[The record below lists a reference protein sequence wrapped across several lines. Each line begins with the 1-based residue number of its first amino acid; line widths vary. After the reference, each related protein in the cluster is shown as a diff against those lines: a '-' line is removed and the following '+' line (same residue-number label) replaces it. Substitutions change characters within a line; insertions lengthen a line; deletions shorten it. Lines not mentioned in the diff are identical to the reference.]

1 VTRTGFILIRL
12 QKLGALA
19 LKKKKKKRAL
29 FENTQPPDSAQKKHH
44 AKAVVVD
51 FIVVIVIIMRAA
63 SSLSASCSYSSKMK
77 SSAFAPQQR
86 FFPATKK
93 TTRSEE
99 ITSSRILFVGARR
112 KDGRRT
118 NASSSR
124 EKRLAFSPGA
134 ATRALNK
141 NAAAFGNNNVVLF
154 SSYEEEEEDSE
165 DEETK
170 REKMEAIQYAMQSF
184 DVSSD
189 ENFLPSSPP
198 SLGGGGG
205 DGGEEDQALK
215 TNVMEFVGAVR
226 GGSNKNGAR
235 RNGGKKND
243 EGAGVVG
250 RRGRGR
256 YGNDVTREQRRQRGQ
271 KPNNGALVAREK
283 KMSNREVKKSR
294 KVRAVFMGSMDDEDE
309 DDGKKDDMNDE
320 SFETRFE
327 LKEGT
332 SDVVKTSV
340 SSEKTNGEKINV
352 PRIEQRDV
360 NSNREAV
367 LLPFLNENR
376 MLSEDDDE
384 SSRITASNLTK
395 CNDAIRRCTSFEE
408 VLPLVKEMRQFGITP
423 VESTYVAVM
432 IACKNAGTP
441 ERAIEVYDACR
452 MSGIEVSKRTMLL
465 TIECAVKAKK
475 LQPAMRVKEDIE
487 ERGWTLSPK
496 IFDQLLKLTIDVDMP
511 GEDRKGR
518 SPKAR
523 LVRACVLFEEMT
535 SKSNLEPS
543 PVAFNALLV
552 GAARAKEP
560 QLVAQ
565 TFDEMTSR
573 GVAPSRETCEI
584 ALKALAEG
592 GELAKSLNVFAVMRQ
607 RGLAPRKSTY
617 TALILSCAKA
627 KEPKCDEA
635 FEIFY
640 RLREEGS
647 VEPNRAMFAAL
658 IDCAIRAGKES
669 YAFDAFDAM
678 KEANIPPTMATYNRL
693 IHACGQKGT
702 ANGLRDAVRLYEYVL
717 AQNAADLR
725 PDAYTYGSL
734 IAACAKVRD
743 ATKALTLLDEMLEKS
758 DEVYPT
764 TVVFNSCIT
773 ACGQAGRW
781 EDARKV
787 FEKLKVE
794 IENRGGTGSSD
805 LYIGRE
811 TYGAMLDAAL
821 GPGGAEAAVAAVALE
836 LGKDKKGGS
845 SSGMKT
851 SLLDSERVEL
861 AIELFKS
868 DEARRVCMYDDI
880 DEALWKNG
888 GDYDASKYTRTE
900 TIVATLAMLKAVRY
914 CENSSSKGGGKTFA
928 NLPDEICIN
937 CGNAARRSLAVES
950 VARAAGVNCDTE
962 ERGSS
967 LYVTL
972 PKSSLKSLLKV
983 RN

>member
-1 VTRTGFILIRL
+1 MRVPLSDGRRRFGE
-12 QKLGALA
+12 
-19 LKKKKKKRAL
+19 KKKK
-29 FENTQPPDSAQKKHH
+29 TQ
-44 AKAVVVD
+44 
-51 FIVVIVIIMRAA
+51 RCA
-63 SSLSASCSYSSKMK
+63 S
-77 SSAFAPQQR
+77 R
-86 FFPATKK
+86 
-93 TTRSEE
+93 
-99 ITSSRILFVGARR
+99 
-112 KDGRRT
+112 
-118 NASSSR
+118 NASSGGSSR
-124 EKRLAFSPGA
+124 SPF
-134 ATRALNK
+134 
-141 NAAAFGNNNVVLF
+141 FGNVF
-154 SSYEEEEEDSE
+154 ASSSFDDDDDSE
-165 DEETK
+165 DGEVLK
-170 REKMEAIQYAMQSF
+170 RERLEAVQFAMQSF
-184 DVSSD
+184 DVSD
-189 ENFLPSSPP
+189 ETFNA
-198 SLGGGGG
+198 GVKVAE
-205 DGGEEDQALK
+205 EEDDRDDALK
-215 TNVMEFVGAVR
+215 TNVAEFVGAVR
-226 GGSNKNGAR
+226 GGSSSSSGRGGGGGRRKSKDERGSGAGNNKNAAR
-235 RNGGKKND
+235 EERQK
-243 EGAGVVG
+243 
-250 RRGRGR
+250 R
-256 YGNDVTREQRRQRGQ
+256 QRRP
-271 KPNNGALVAREK
+271 KSSNIANVARET

-294 KVRAVFMGSMDDEDE
+294 KVRAVFMGSMDDDDDNNEREEENED
-309 DDGKKDDMNDE
+309 GG
-320 SFETRFE
+320 SFGGTRFE

-332 SDVVKTSV
+332 SEVLKTSSV
-340 SSEKTNGEKINV
+340 SDDKTTNGEIIDV
-352 PRIEQRDV
+352 PRIEQRD
-360 NSNREAV
+360 NNNDKEAV
-367 LLPFLNENR
+367 LLTFLNENR

-423 VESTYVAVM
+423 VELTYAAVM
-432 IACKNAGTP
+432 IACRNAGTP

-452 MSGIEVSKRTMLL
+452 TSGIEVSKRTMLL
-465 TIECAVKAKK
+465 TMECAVKAKK

-487 ERGWTLSPK
+487 EQGWTLSPK
-496 IFDQLLKLTIDVDMP
+496 VFDQLLKLTIDVDMP

-535 SKSNLEPS
+535 SKSNVEPS

-565 TFDEMTSR
+565 TFDEMTSQ
-573 GVAPSRETCEI
+573 GVSPSRETCEI

-607 RGLAPRKSTY
+607 KGLAPRKSTY

-743 ATKALTLLDEMLEKS
+743 ATKALSLLDEMLEKS

-794 IENRGGTGSSD
+794 IENRGGLGSSD

-821 GPGGAEAAVAAVALE
+821 GPGGAEAAVSAVALE

-851 SLLDSERVEL
+851 SFIDSDRVEL
-861 AIELFKS
+861 AIELFQS
-868 DEARRVCMYDDI
+868 EEARRVCQYDDI
-880 DEALWKNG
+880 DEALWKND

-914 CENSSSKGGGKTFA
+914 CESSSSKGNRTFA
-928 NLPDEICIN
+928 DLPNEICIN

-950 VARAAGVNCDTE
+950 VARAAGVKCDTE
-962 ERGSS
+962 EQGSA

-972 PKSSLKSLLKV
+972 PKSSLKSFMKV

>member
-1 VTRTGFILIRL
+1 MRVPLSDGRRRFGE
-12 QKLGALA
+12 
-19 LKKKKKKRAL
+19 KKKK
-29 FENTQPPDSAQKKHH
+29 TQ
-44 AKAVVVD
+44 
-51 FIVVIVIIMRAA
+51 RCA
-63 SSLSASCSYSSKMK
+63 S
-77 SSAFAPQQR
+77 R
-86 FFPATKK
+86 
-93 TTRSEE
+93 
-99 ITSSRILFVGARR
+99 
-112 KDGRRT
+112 
-118 NASSSR
+118 NASSGGSSR
-124 EKRLAFSPGA
+124 SPF
-134 ATRALNK
+134 
-141 NAAAFGNNNVVLF
+141 FGNVF
-154 SSYEEEEEDSE
+154 ASSSFDDDDDSE
-165 DEETK
+165 DEEVLK
-170 REKMEAIQYAMQSF
+170 RERLEAVQFAMQSF
-184 DVSSD
+184 DVSD
-189 ENFLPSSPP
+189 ETFNA
-198 SLGGGGG
+198 GVKVAE
-205 DGGEEDQALK
+205 EEDDRDDALK
-215 TNVMEFVGAVR
+215 TNVAEFVGAVR
-226 GGSNKNGAR
+226 GGSSSSSGRGGGGGRRKSKDERGSGAGNNKNAAR
-235 RNGGKKND
+235 EERQK
-243 EGAGVVG
+243 
-250 RRGRGR
+250 R
-256 YGNDVTREQRRQRGQ
+256 QRRP
-271 KPNNGALVAREK
+271 KSSNIANVARK
-283 KMSNREVKKSR
+283 TKMSNREVKKSR
-294 KVRAVFMGSMDDEDE
+294 KVRAVFMGSMDDDDDNNEREEENED
-309 DDGKKDDMNDE
+309 GG
-320 SFETRFE
+320 SFGGTRFE

-332 SDVVKTSV
+332 SEVLKTSSV
-340 SSEKTNGEKINV
+340 SDDKTTNGEIIDV
-352 PRIEQRDV
+352 PRIEQRD
-360 NSNREAV
+360 NNNDKEAV
-367 LLPFLNENR
+367 LLTFLNENR

-432 IACKNAGTP
+432 IACRNAGTP

-452 MSGIEVSKRTMLL
+452 TSGIEVSKRTMLL
-465 TIECAVKAKK
+465 TMECAVKAKK

-487 ERGWTLSPK
+487 EQGWTLSPK
-496 IFDQLLKLTIDVDMP
+496 VFDQLLKLTIDVDMP

-535 SKSNLEPS
+535 SKSNVEPS

-565 TFDEMTSR
+565 TFDEMTSQ
-573 GVAPSRETCEI
+573 GVSPSRETCEI

-743 ATKALTLLDEMLEKS
+743 ATKALSLLDEMLEKS

-794 IENRGGTGSSD
+794 IENRGGLGSSD

-821 GPGGAEAAVAAVALE
+821 GPGGAEAAVSAVALE

-851 SLLDSERVEL
+851 SFIDSDRVEL
-861 AIELFKS
+861 AIELFQS
-868 DEARRVCMYDDI
+868 EEARRVCQYDDI
-880 DEALWKNG
+880 DEALWKND

-914 CENSSSKGGGKTFA
+914 CESSSSKGNRTFA
-928 NLPDEICIN
+928 DLPNEICIN

-950 VARAAGVNCDTE
+950 VARAAGVKCDTE
-962 ERGSS
+962 EQGSA

-972 PKSSLKSLLKV
+972 PKSSLKSFMKV

>member
-1 VTRTGFILIRL
+1 MRVPLSDGRRRFGE
-12 QKLGALA
+12 
-19 LKKKKKKRAL
+19 KKKK
-29 FENTQPPDSAQKKHH
+29 TQ
-44 AKAVVVD
+44 
-51 FIVVIVIIMRAA
+51 RCA
-63 SSLSASCSYSSKMK
+63 S
-77 SSAFAPQQR
+77 R
-86 FFPATKK
+86 
-93 TTRSEE
+93 
-99 ITSSRILFVGARR
+99 
-112 KDGRRT
+112 
-118 NASSSR
+118 NASSGGSSR
-124 EKRLAFSPGA
+124 SPF
-134 ATRALNK
+134 
-141 NAAAFGNNNVVLF
+141 FGNVF
-154 SSYEEEEEDSE
+154 ASSSFDDDDDSE
-165 DEETK
+165 DEEVLK
-170 REKMEAIQYAMQSF
+170 RERLEAVQFAMQSF
-184 DVSSD
+184 DVSD
-189 ENFLPSSPP
+189 ETFNA
-198 SLGGGGG
+198 GVKVAEE
-205 DGGEEDQALK
+205 EEDREDALK
-215 TNVMEFVGAVR
+215 TNVAEFVGAVR
-226 GGSNKNGAR
+226 GGSSSSSGRGGGGKRRKSKDERGSGAGNNKNAAR
-235 RNGGKKND
+235 EERQK
-243 EGAGVVG
+243 
-250 RRGRGR
+250 R
-256 YGNDVTREQRRQRGQ
+256 QRRS
-271 KPNNGALVAREK
+271 KSSNIANVARET

-294 KVRAVFMGSMDDEDE
+294 KVRAVFMGSMDDDE
-309 DDGKKDDMNDE
+309 DDNNEREENEDGG
-320 SFETRFE
+320 SFGGTRFE

-332 SDVVKTSV
+332 SEVLKTSSV
-340 SSEKTNGEKINV
+340 SDKTTNGEKIDV
-352 PRIEQRDV
+352 PRIEQQD
-360 NSNREAV
+360 NNNDKEAV
-367 LLPFLNENR
+367 LLTFLNENR

-432 IACKNAGTP
+432 IACRNAGTP

-452 MSGIEVSKRTMLL
+452 TSGIEVSKRTMLL
-465 TIECAVKAKK
+465 TMECAVKAKK

-487 ERGWTLSPK
+487 EQGWTLSPK
-496 IFDQLLKLTIDVDMP
+496 VFDQLLKLTIDVDMP

-535 SKSNLEPS
+535 SKSNVEPS

-565 TFDEMTSR
+565 TFDEMTSQ
-573 GVAPSRETCEI
+573 GVSPSRETCEI

-743 ATKALTLLDEMLEKS
+743 ATKALSLLDEMLEKS

-794 IENRGGTGSSD
+794 IENRGGLGSSD

-821 GPGGAEAAVAAVALE
+821 GPGGAEAAVSAVALE

-851 SLLDSERVEL
+851 SFIDSDRVEL
-861 AIELFKS
+861 AIELFQS
-868 DEARRVCMYDDI
+868 EEARRVCQYDDI
-880 DEALWKNG
+880 DEALWKND

-914 CENSSSKGGGKTFA
+914 CESSSSKGNRTFA
-928 NLPDEICIN
+928 DLPNEICIN

-950 VARAAGVNCDTE
+950 VARAAGVKCDTE
-962 ERGSS
+962 EQGSA

-972 PKSSLKSLLKV
+972 PKSSLKSFMKV

>member
-1 VTRTGFILIRL
+1 MRASSSLYASCSLTTMRVPLSDGRRRFGE
-12 QKLGALA
+12 
-19 LKKKKKKRAL
+19 KKKK
-29 FENTQPPDSAQKKHH
+29 TQ
-44 AKAVVVD
+44 
-51 FIVVIVIIMRAA
+51 RCA
-63 SSLSASCSYSSKMK
+63 S
-77 SSAFAPQQR
+77 R
-86 FFPATKK
+86 
-93 TTRSEE
+93 
-99 ITSSRILFVGARR
+99 
-112 KDGRRT
+112 
-118 NASSSR
+118 NASSGGSSR
-124 EKRLAFSPGA
+124 SPF
-134 ATRALNK
+134 
-141 NAAAFGNNNVVLF
+141 FGNVF
-154 SSYEEEEEDSE
+154 ASSSFDDDDDSE
-165 DEETK
+165 DEEVLK
-170 REKMEAIQYAMQSF
+170 RERLEAVQFAMQSF
-184 DVSSD
+184 DVSD
-189 ENFLPSSPP
+189 ETFNA
-198 SLGGGGG
+198 GVKVAEE
-205 DGGEEDQALK
+205 EEDREDALK
-215 TNVMEFVGAVR
+215 TNVAEFVGAVR
-226 GGSNKNGAR
+226 GGSSSSSGRGGGGGRRKSKDERGSGAGNNKNAAR
-235 RNGGKKND
+235 EERQK
-243 EGAGVVG
+243 
-250 RRGRGR
+250 R
-256 YGNDVTREQRRQRGQ
+256 QRRP
-271 KPNNGALVAREK
+271 KSSNIANVARET

-294 KVRAVFMGSMDDEDE
+294 KVRAVFMGSMDDDDDNNEREGENED
-309 DDGKKDDMNDE
+309 GG
-320 SFETRFE
+320 SFGGTRFE

-332 SDVVKTSV
+332 SEVLKTSSV
-340 SSEKTNGEKINV
+340 SDDKTTNGEIIDV
-352 PRIEQRDV
+352 PRIEQRD
-360 NSNREAV
+360 NNNDKEAV
-367 LLPFLNENR
+367 LLTFLNENR

-432 IACKNAGTP
+432 IACRNAGTP

-452 MSGIEVSKRTMLL
+452 TSGIEVSKRTMLL
-465 TIECAVKAKK
+465 TMECAVKAKK

-487 ERGWTLSPK
+487 EQGWTLSPK
-496 IFDQLLKLTIDVDMP
+496 VFDQLLKLTIDVDMP

-535 SKSNLEPS
+535 SKSNVEPS

-565 TFDEMTSR
+565 TFDEMTSQ
-573 GVAPSRETCEI
+573 GVSPSRETCEI

-607 RGLAPRKSTY
+607 KGLAPRKSTY

-743 ATKALTLLDEMLEKS
+743 ATKALSLLDEMLEKS

-794 IENRGGTGSSD
+794 IENRGGLGSSD

-821 GPGGAEAAVAAVALE
+821 GPGGAEAAVSAVALE

-851 SLLDSERVEL
+851 SFIDSDRVEL
-861 AIELFKS
+861 AIELFQS
-868 DEARRVCMYDDI
+868 EEARRVCQYDDI
-880 DEALWKNG
+880 DEALWKND

-914 CENSSSKGGGKTFA
+914 CESSSSKGNRTFA
-928 NLPDEICIN
+928 DLPNEICIN

-950 VARAAGVNCDTE
+950 VARAAGVKCDTE
-962 ERGSS
+962 EQGSA

-972 PKSSLKSLLKV
+972 PKSSLKSFMKV

>member
-1 VTRTGFILIRL
+1 MRASSSLYASCSLTTMRVPLSDGRRRFGE
-12 QKLGALA
+12 
-19 LKKKKKKRAL
+19 KKKK
-29 FENTQPPDSAQKKHH
+29 TQ
-44 AKAVVVD
+44 
-51 FIVVIVIIMRAA
+51 RCA
-63 SSLSASCSYSSKMK
+63 S
-77 SSAFAPQQR
+77 R
-86 FFPATKK
+86 
-93 TTRSEE
+93 
-99 ITSSRILFVGARR
+99 
-112 KDGRRT
+112 
-118 NASSSR
+118 NASSGGSSR
-124 EKRLAFSPGA
+124 SPF
-134 ATRALNK
+134 
-141 NAAAFGNNNVVLF
+141 FGNVF
-154 SSYEEEEEDSE
+154 ASSSFDDDDDSE
-165 DEETK
+165 DEEVLK
-170 REKMEAIQYAMQSF
+170 RERLEAVQFAMQSF
-184 DVSSD
+184 DVSD
-189 ENFLPSSPP
+189 ETFNA
-198 SLGGGGG
+198 GVKVAEE
-205 DGGEEDQALK
+205 EEDREDALK
-215 TNVMEFVGAVR
+215 TNVAEFVGAVR
-226 GGSNKNGAR
+226 GGSSSSSGRGGGGGRRKSKDERGSGAGNNKNAAR
-235 RNGGKKND
+235 EERQK
-243 EGAGVVG
+243 
-250 RRGRGR
+250 R
-256 YGNDVTREQRRQRGQ
+256 QRRP
-271 KPNNGALVAREK
+271 KSSNIANVARET

-294 KVRAVFMGSMDDEDE
+294 KVRAVFMGSMDDDDDNNEREGENED
-309 DDGKKDDMNDE
+309 GG
-320 SFETRFE
+320 SFGGTRFE

-332 SDVVKTSV
+332 SEVLKTSSV
-340 SSEKTNGEKINV
+340 SDDKTTNGEIIDV
-352 PRIEQRDV
+352 PRIEQRD
-360 NSNREAV
+360 NNNDKEAV
-367 LLPFLNENR
+367 LLTFLNENR

-423 VESTYVAVM
+423 VESTYAAVM
-432 IACKNAGTP
+432 IACRNAGTP

-452 MSGIEVSKRTMLL
+452 TSGIEVSKRTMLL
-465 TIECAVKAKK
+465 TMECAVKAKK

-487 ERGWTLSPK
+487 EQGWTLSPK
-496 IFDQLLKLTIDVDMP
+496 VFDQLLKLTIDVDMP

-535 SKSNLEPS
+535 SKSNVEPS

-565 TFDEMTSR
+565 TFDEMTSQ
-573 GVAPSRETCEI
+573 GVSPSRETCEI

-607 RGLAPRKSTY
+607 KGLAPRKSTY

-743 ATKALTLLDEMLEKS
+743 ATKALSLLDEMLEKS

-794 IENRGGTGSSD
+794 IENRGGLGSSD

-821 GPGGAEAAVAAVALE
+821 GPGGAEAAVSAVALE

-851 SLLDSERVEL
+851 SFIDSDRVEL
-861 AIELFKS
+861 AIELFQS
-868 DEARRVCMYDDI
+868 EEARRVCQYDDI
-880 DEALWKNG
+880 DEALWKND

-914 CENSSSKGGGKTFA
+914 CESSSSKGNRTFA
-928 NLPDEICIN
+928 DLPNEICIN

-950 VARAAGVNCDTE
+950 VARAAGVKCDTE
-962 ERGSS
+962 EQGSA

-972 PKSSLKSLLKV
+972 PKSSLKSFMKV

>member
-1 VTRTGFILIRL
+1 MRVPLSDGRRRFGE
-12 QKLGALA
+12 
-19 LKKKKKKRAL
+19 KKKK
-29 FENTQPPDSAQKKHH
+29 TQ
-44 AKAVVVD
+44 
-51 FIVVIVIIMRAA
+51 RCA
-63 SSLSASCSYSSKMK
+63 S
-77 SSAFAPQQR
+77 R
-86 FFPATKK
+86 
-93 TTRSEE
+93 
-99 ITSSRILFVGARR
+99 
-112 KDGRRT
+112 
-118 NASSSR
+118 NASSGVSSR
-124 EKRLAFSPGA
+124 SPF
-134 ATRALNK
+134 
-141 NAAAFGNNNVVLF
+141 FGNVF
-154 SSYEEEEEDSE
+154 ASSSFDDDDDSE
-165 DEETK
+165 DEEVLK
-170 REKMEAIQYAMQSF
+170 RERLEAVQFAMQSF
-184 DVSSD
+184 DVSD
-189 ENFLPSSPP
+189 ETFNA
-198 SLGGGGG
+198 GVKVAE
-205 DGGEEDQALK
+205 EEDDRDDALK
-215 TNVMEFVGAVR
+215 TNVAEFVGAVR
-226 GGSNKNGAR
+226 GGSSSSSGRGGGGGRGKSKDERGSGAGNNKNAAR
-235 RNGGKKND
+235 EERQK
-243 EGAGVVG
+243 
-250 RRGRGR
+250 R
-256 YGNDVTREQRRQRGQ
+256 QRRP
-271 KPNNGALVAREK
+271 KSSNIANVARET

-294 KVRAVFMGSMDDEDE
+294 KVRAVFMGSMDDDDDNNEREEENED
-309 DDGKKDDMNDE
+309 GG
-320 SFETRFE
+320 SFGGTRFE

-332 SDVVKTSV
+332 SEVLKTSSV
-340 SSEKTNGEKINV
+340 SDDKTTNGEIIDV
-352 PRIEQRDV
+352 PRIEQRD
-360 NSNREAV
+360 NNNDKEAV
-367 LLPFLNENR
+367 LLTFLNENR

-432 IACKNAGTP
+432 IACRNAGTP

-452 MSGIEVSKRTMLL
+452 TSGIEVSKRTMLL
-465 TIECAVKAKK
+465 TMECAVKAKK

-487 ERGWTLSPK
+487 EQGWTLSPK
-496 IFDQLLKLTIDVDMP
+496 VFDQLLKLTIDVDMP

-535 SKSNLEPS
+535 SKSNVEPS

-565 TFDEMTSR
+565 TFDEMTSQ
-573 GVAPSRETCEI
+573 GVSPSRETCEI

-743 ATKALTLLDEMLEKS
+743 ATKALSLLDEMLEKS

-794 IENRGGTGSSD
+794 IENRGGLGSSD

-821 GPGGAEAAVAAVALE
+821 GPGGAEAAVSAVALE

-851 SLLDSERVEL
+851 SFIDSDRVEL
-861 AIELFKS
+861 AIELFQS
-868 DEARRVCMYDDI
+868 EEARRVCQYDDI
-880 DEALWKNG
+880 DEALWKND

-914 CENSSSKGGGKTFA
+914 CESSSSKGNRTFA
-928 NLPDEICIN
+928 DLPNEICIN

-950 VARAAGVNCDTE
+950 VARAAGVKCDTE
-962 ERGSS
+962 EQGSA

-972 PKSSLKSLLKV
+972 PKSSLKSFMKV

>member
-1 VTRTGFILIRL
+1 MRVPLSDGRRRFGE
-12 QKLGALA
+12 
-19 LKKKKKKRAL
+19 KKKK
-29 FENTQPPDSAQKKHH
+29 TQ
-44 AKAVVVD
+44 
-51 FIVVIVIIMRAA
+51 RCA
-63 SSLSASCSYSSKMK
+63 S
-77 SSAFAPQQR
+77 R
-86 FFPATKK
+86 
-93 TTRSEE
+93 
-99 ITSSRILFVGARR
+99 
-112 KDGRRT
+112 
-118 NASSSR
+118 NASSGVSSR
-124 EKRLAFSPGA
+124 SPF
-134 ATRALNK
+134 
-141 NAAAFGNNNVVLF
+141 FGNVF
-154 SSYEEEEEDSE
+154 ASSSFDDDDDSE
-165 DEETK
+165 DEEVLK
-170 REKMEAIQYAMQSF
+170 RERLEAVQFAMQSF
-184 DVSSD
+184 DVSD
-189 ENFLPSSPP
+189 ETFNA
-198 SLGGGGG
+198 GVKVAE
-205 DGGEEDQALK
+205 EEDDRDDALK
-215 TNVMEFVGAVR
+215 TNVAEFVGAVR
-226 GGSNKNGAR
+226 GGSSSSSGRGGGGGRRKSKDERGSGAGNNKNAAR
-235 RNGGKKND
+235 EERQK
-243 EGAGVVG
+243 
-250 RRGRGR
+250 R
-256 YGNDVTREQRRQRGQ
+256 QRRP
-271 KPNNGALVAREK
+271 KSSNIANVARET

-294 KVRAVFMGSMDDEDE
+294 KVRAVFMGSMDDDDDNNEREEENED
-309 DDGKKDDMNDE
+309 GG
-320 SFETRFE
+320 SFGGTRFE

-332 SDVVKTSV
+332 SEVLKTSSV
-340 SSEKTNGEKINV
+340 SDDKTTNGEIIDV
-352 PRIEQRDV
+352 PRIEQRD
-360 NSNREAV
+360 NNNDKEAV
-367 LLPFLNENR
+367 LLTFLNENR

-432 IACKNAGTP
+432 IACRNAGTP

-452 MSGIEVSKRTMLL
+452 TSGIEVSKRTMLL
-465 TIECAVKAKK
+465 TMECAVKAKK

-487 ERGWTLSPK
+487 EQGWTLSPK
-496 IFDQLLKLTIDVDMP
+496 VFDQLLKLTIDVDMP

-535 SKSNLEPS
+535 SKSNVEPS

-565 TFDEMTSR
+565 TFDEMTSQ
-573 GVAPSRETCEI
+573 GVSPSRETCEI

-743 ATKALTLLDEMLEKS
+743 ATKALSLLDEMLEKS

-794 IENRGGTGSSD
+794 IENRGGLGSSD

-821 GPGGAEAAVAAVALE
+821 GPGGAEAAVSAVALE

-851 SLLDSERVEL
+851 SFIDSDRVEL
-861 AIELFKS
+861 AIELFQS
-868 DEARRVCMYDDI
+868 EEARRVCQYDDI
-880 DEALWKNG
+880 DEALWKND

-914 CENSSSKGGGKTFA
+914 CESSSSKGNRTFA
-928 NLPDEICIN
+928 DLPNEICIN

-950 VARAAGVNCDTE
+950 VARAAGVKCDTE
-962 ERGSS
+962 EQGSA

-972 PKSSLKSLLKV
+972 PKSSLKSFMKV

>member
-1 VTRTGFILIRL
+1 MRVPLSDGRRRFGE
-12 QKLGALA
+12 
-19 LKKKKKKRAL
+19 KKKK
-29 FENTQPPDSAQKKHH
+29 TQ
-44 AKAVVVD
+44 
-51 FIVVIVIIMRAA
+51 RCA
-63 SSLSASCSYSSKMK
+63 S
-77 SSAFAPQQR
+77 R
-86 FFPATKK
+86 
-93 TTRSEE
+93 
-99 ITSSRILFVGARR
+99 
-112 KDGRRT
+112 
-118 NASSSR
+118 NASSGGSSR
-124 EKRLAFSPGA
+124 SPF
-134 ATRALNK
+134 
-141 NAAAFGNNNVVLF
+141 FGNVF
-154 SSYEEEEEDSE
+154 ASSSFDDDDDSE
-165 DEETK
+165 DEEVLK
-170 REKMEAIQYAMQSF
+170 RERLEAVQFAMQSF
-184 DVSSD
+184 DVSD
-189 ENFLPSSPP
+189 ETFNA
-198 SLGGGGG
+198 GVKVAE
-205 DGGEEDQALK
+205 EEDDRDDALK
-215 TNVMEFVGAVR
+215 TNVAEFVGAVR
-226 GGSNKNGAR
+226 GGSSSSSGRGGGGRRKSRDERGSGAGNNKNAAR
-235 RNGGKKND
+235 EERQK
-243 EGAGVVG
+243 
-250 RRGRGR
+250 R
-256 YGNDVTREQRRQRGQ
+256 QRRP
-271 KPNNGALVAREK
+271 KSSNIANVARET

-294 KVRAVFMGSMDDEDE
+294 KVRAVFMGSMDDDDDNNEREEENED
-309 DDGKKDDMNDE
+309 GG
-320 SFETRFE
+320 SFGGTRFE

-332 SDVVKTSV
+332 SEVLKTSSV
-340 SSEKTNGEKINV
+340 SDDKTTNGEIIDV
-352 PRIEQRDV
+352 PRIEQRD
-360 NSNREAV
+360 NNNDKEAV
-367 LLPFLNENR
+367 LLTFLNENR

-432 IACKNAGTP
+432 IACRNAGTP

-452 MSGIEVSKRTMLL
+452 TSGIEVSKRTMLL
-465 TIECAVKAKK
+465 TMECAVKAKK

-487 ERGWTLSPK
+487 EQGWTLSPK
-496 IFDQLLKLTIDVDMP
+496 VFDQLLKLTIDVDMP

-535 SKSNLEPS
+535 SKSNVEPS

-565 TFDEMTSR
+565 TFDEMTSQ
-573 GVAPSRETCEI
+573 GVSPSRETCEI

-743 ATKALTLLDEMLEKS
+743 ATKALSLLDEMLEKS

-794 IENRGGTGSSD
+794 IENRGGLGSSD

-821 GPGGAEAAVAAVALE
+821 GPGGAEAAVSAVALE

-851 SLLDSERVEL
+851 SFIDSDRVEL
-861 AIELFKS
+861 AIELFQS
-868 DEARRVCMYDDI
+868 EEARRVCQYDDI
-880 DEALWKNG
+880 DEALWKND

-914 CENSSSKGGGKTFA
+914 CESSSSKGNRTFA
-928 NLPDEICIN
+928 DLPNEICIN

-950 VARAAGVNCDTE
+950 VARAAGVKCDTE
-962 ERGSS
+962 EQGSA

-972 PKSSLKSLLKV
+972 PKSSLKSFMKV

>member
-1 VTRTGFILIRL
+1 MRVPLSDGRRRFGE
-12 QKLGALA
+12 
-19 LKKKKKKRAL
+19 KKKK
-29 FENTQPPDSAQKKHH
+29 TQ
-44 AKAVVVD
+44 
-51 FIVVIVIIMRAA
+51 RCA
-63 SSLSASCSYSSKMK
+63 S
-77 SSAFAPQQR
+77 R
-86 FFPATKK
+86 
-93 TTRSEE
+93 
-99 ITSSRILFVGARR
+99 
-112 KDGRRT
+112 
-118 NASSSR
+118 NASSGGSSR
-124 EKRLAFSPGA
+124 SPF
-134 ATRALNK
+134 
-141 NAAAFGNNNVVLF
+141 FGNVF
-154 SSYEEEEEDSE
+154 ASSSFDDDDDSE
-165 DEETK
+165 DEEVLK
-170 REKMEAIQYAMQSF
+170 RERLEAVQFAMQSF
-184 DVSSD
+184 DVSD
-189 ENFLPSSPP
+189 ETFNA
-198 SLGGGGG
+198 GVKVAE
-205 DGGEEDQALK
+205 EEDDRDDALK
-215 TNVMEFVGAVR
+215 TNVAEFVGAVR
-226 GGSNKNGAR
+226 GGSSSSSGRGGGGGRRKSKDERGSGAGNNKNAAR
-235 RNGGKKND
+235 EERQK
-243 EGAGVVG
+243 
-250 RRGRGR
+250 R
-256 YGNDVTREQRRQRGQ
+256 QRRP
-271 KPNNGALVAREK
+271 KSSNIANVARET

-294 KVRAVFMGSMDDEDE
+294 KVRAVFMGSMDDDDDNNEREEENED
-309 DDGKKDDMNDE
+309 GG
-320 SFETRFE
+320 SFGGTRFE

-332 SDVVKTSV
+332 SEVLKTSSV
-340 SSEKTNGEKINV
+340 SDDKTTNGEIIDV
-352 PRIEQRDV
+352 PRIEQRD
-360 NSNREAV
+360 NNNDKEAV
-367 LLPFLNENR
+367 LLTFLNENR

-432 IACKNAGTP
+432 IACRNAGTP

-452 MSGIEVSKRTMLL
+452 TSGIEVSKRTMLL
-465 TIECAVKAKK
+465 TMECAVKAKK

-487 ERGWTLSPK
+487 EQGWTLSPK
-496 IFDQLLKLTIDVDMP
+496 VFDQLLKLTIDVDMP

-535 SKSNLEPS
+535 SKSNVEPS

-565 TFDEMTSR
+565 TFDEMTSQ
-573 GVAPSRETCEI
+573 GVSPSRETCEI

-743 ATKALTLLDEMLEKS
+743 ATKALSLLDEMLEKS

-794 IENRGGTGSSD
+794 IENRGGLGSSD

-821 GPGGAEAAVAAVALE
+821 GPGGAEAAVSAVALE

-851 SLLDSERVEL
+851 SFIDSDRVEL

-868 DEARRVCMYDDI
+868 EEARRVCQYDDI
-880 DEALWKNG
+880 DEALWKND

-914 CENSSSKGGGKTFA
+914 CESSSSKGNRTFA
-928 NLPDEICIN
+928 DLPNEICIN

-950 VARAAGVNCDTE
+950 VARAAGVKCDTE
-962 ERGSS
+962 EQGSA

-972 PKSSLKSLLKV
+972 PKSSLKSFMKV

>member
-1 VTRTGFILIRL
+1 MRVPLSDGRRRFGE
-12 QKLGALA
+12 
-19 LKKKKKKRAL
+19 KKKKIQRC
-29 FENTQPPDSAQKKHH
+29 
-44 AKAVVVD
+44 
-51 FIVVIVIIMRAA
+51 A
-63 SSLSASCSYSSKMK
+63 S
-77 SSAFAPQQR
+77 R
-86 FFPATKK
+86 
-93 TTRSEE
+93 
-99 ITSSRILFVGARR
+99 
-112 KDGRRT
+112 
-118 NASSSR
+118 NASSGGSSR
-124 EKRLAFSPGA
+124 SPF
-134 ATRALNK
+134 
-141 NAAAFGNNNVVLF
+141 FGNVF
-154 SSYEEEEEDSE
+154 ASSSFDDDDDSE
-165 DEETK
+165 DEEVLK
-170 REKMEAIQYAMQSF
+170 RERLEAVQFAMQSF
-184 DVSSD
+184 DVSD
-189 ENFLPSSPP
+189 ETFVA
-198 SLGGGGG
+198 GVKVAEE
-205 DGGEEDQALK
+205 EEDREDALK
-215 TNVMEFVGAVR
+215 TNVAEFVGAVR
-226 GGSNKNGAR
+226 GGSSSSSGRGGGGGRRKSKDERGSGAGNNKNAAR
-235 RNGGKKND
+235 EERQK
-243 EGAGVVG
+243 
-250 RRGRGR
+250 R
-256 YGNDVTREQRRQRGQ
+256 QRRP
-271 KPNNGALVAREK
+271 KSSNIANVARET

-294 KVRAVFMGSMDDEDE
+294 KVRAVFMGSMDDDDNNEREEENED
-309 DDGKKDDMNDE
+309 GG
-320 SFETRFE
+320 SFGGTRFE

-332 SDVVKTSV
+332 SEVLKTSSV
-340 SSEKTNGEKINV
+340 SDDKTTNGEIIDV
-352 PRIEQRDV
+352 PRIEQRD
-360 NSNREAV
+360 NNNDKEAV
-367 LLPFLNENR
+367 LLTFLNENR

-432 IACKNAGTP
+432 IACRNAGTP

-452 MSGIEVSKRTMLL
+452 TSGIEVSKRTMLL
-465 TIECAVKAKK
+465 TMECAVKAKK

-487 ERGWTLSPK
+487 EQGWTLSPK
-496 IFDQLLKLTIDVDMP
+496 VFDQLLKLTIDVDMP

-535 SKSNLEPS
+535 SKSNVEPS

-565 TFDEMTSR
+565 TFDEMTSQ
-573 GVAPSRETCEI
+573 GVSPSRETCEI

-647 VEPNRAMFAAL
+647 VEPNRAIFAAL

-743 ATKALTLLDEMLEKS
+743 ATKALSLLDEMLEKS

-794 IENRGGTGSSD
+794 IENRGGLGSSD

-821 GPGGAEAAVAAVALE
+821 GPGGAEAAVSAVALE

-851 SLLDSERVEL
+851 SFIDSDRVEL
-861 AIELFKS
+861 AIELFQS
-868 DEARRVCMYDDI
+868 EEARRVCQYDDI
-880 DEALWKNG
+880 DEALWKND

-914 CENSSSKGGGKTFA
+914 CESSSSKGNRTFA
-928 NLPDEICIN
+928 DLPNEICIN

-950 VARAAGVNCDTE
+950 VARAAGVKCDTE
-962 ERGSS
+962 EQGSA

-972 PKSSLKSLLKV
+972 PKSSLKSFMKV

>member
-1 VTRTGFILIRL
+1 MRVPLSDGRRRFGE
-12 QKLGALA
+12 
-19 LKKKKKKRAL
+19 KKKK
-29 FENTQPPDSAQKKHH
+29 TQ
-44 AKAVVVD
+44 
-51 FIVVIVIIMRAA
+51 RCA
-63 SSLSASCSYSSKMK
+63 S
-77 SSAFAPQQR
+77 R
-86 FFPATKK
+86 
-93 TTRSEE
+93 
-99 ITSSRILFVGARR
+99 
-112 KDGRRT
+112 
-118 NASSSR
+118 NASSGGSSR
-124 EKRLAFSPGA
+124 SPF
-134 ATRALNK
+134 
-141 NAAAFGNNNVVLF
+141 FGNVF
-154 SSYEEEEEDSE
+154 ASSSFDDDDDSE
-165 DEETK
+165 DEEVLK
-170 REKMEAIQYAMQSF
+170 RERLEAVQFAMQSF
-184 DVSSD
+184 DVSD
-189 ENFLPSSPP
+189 ETFNA
-198 SLGGGGG
+198 GVKVAEE
-205 DGGEEDQALK
+205 EEDREDALK
-215 TNVMEFVGAVR
+215 TNVAEFVGAVR
-226 GGSNKNGAR
+226 GGSSSSSGRGGGGGRRKSKDERGSGAGNNKNAAR
-235 RNGGKKND
+235 EERQK
-243 EGAGVVG
+243 
-250 RRGRGR
+250 R
-256 YGNDVTREQRRQRGQ
+256 QRRP
-271 KPNNGALVAREK
+271 KSSNIANVARET

-294 KVRAVFMGSMDDEDE
+294 KVRAVFMGSMDDDDDNNEREEENED
-309 DDGKKDDMNDE
+309 GG
-320 SFETRFE
+320 SFGGTRFE

-332 SDVVKTSV
+332 SEVLKTSSV
-340 SSEKTNGEKINV
+340 SDDKTTNGEIIDV
-352 PRIEQRDV
+352 PRIEQRD
-360 NSNREAV
+360 NNNDKEAV
-367 LLPFLNENR
+367 LLTFLNENR

-432 IACKNAGTP
+432 IACRNAGTP

-452 MSGIEVSKRTMLL
+452 TSGIEVSKRTMLL
-465 TIECAVKAKK
+465 TMECAVKAKK

-487 ERGWTLSPK
+487 EQGWTLSPK
-496 IFDQLLKLTIDVDMP
+496 VFDQLLKLTIDVDMP

-535 SKSNLEPS
+535 SKSNVEPS

-565 TFDEMTSR
+565 TFDEMTSQ
-573 GVAPSRETCEI
+573 GVSPSRETCEI

-743 ATKALTLLDEMLEKS
+743 ATKALSLLDEMLEKS

-794 IENRGGTGSSD
+794 IENRGGLGTSD

-821 GPGGAEAAVAAVALE
+821 GPGGAEAAVSAVALE

-851 SLLDSERVEL
+851 SFIDSDRVEL
-861 AIELFKS
+861 AIELFQS
-868 DEARRVCMYDDI
+868 EEARRVCQYDDI
-880 DEALWKNG
+880 DEALWKND

-914 CENSSSKGGGKTFA
+914 CESSSSKGNRTFA
-928 NLPDEICIN
+928 DLPNEICIN

-950 VARAAGVNCDTE
+950 VARAAGVKCDTE
-962 ERGSS
+962 EQGSA

-972 PKSSLKSLLKV
+972 PKSSLKSFMKV

>member
-1 VTRTGFILIRL
+1 
-12 QKLGALA
+12 
-19 LKKKKKKRAL
+19 
-29 FENTQPPDSAQKKHH
+29 
-44 AKAVVVD
+44 
-51 FIVVIVIIMRAA
+51 
-63 SSLSASCSYSSKMK
+63 
-77 SSAFAPQQR
+77 
-86 FFPATKK
+86 
-93 TTRSEE
+93 
-99 ITSSRILFVGARR
+99 
-112 KDGRRT
+112 
-118 NASSSR
+118 
-124 EKRLAFSPGA
+124 
-134 ATRALNK
+134 
-141 NAAAFGNNNVVLF
+141 
-154 SSYEEEEEDSE
+154 
-165 DEETK
+165 
-170 REKMEAIQYAMQSF
+170 MQSF
-184 DVSSD
+184 DVSD
-189 ENFLPSSPP
+189 ETFVA
-198 SLGGGGG
+198 GVKVAEEEE
-205 DGGEEDQALK
+205 EEDALK
-215 TNVMEFVGAVR
+215 TNVAEFVGAVR
-226 GGSNKNGAR
+226 GGSSSSSGRGGGGGRRKSNDERGSGAGNNKNAAR
-235 RNGGKKND
+235 EERQK
-243 EGAGVVG
+243 
-250 RRGRGR
+250 R
-256 YGNDVTREQRRQRGQ
+256 QRRS
-271 KPNNGALVAREK
+271 KSSNIANVARET

-294 KVRAVFMGSMDDEDE
+294 KVRAVFMGSMDDDE
-309 DDGKKDDMNDE
+309 DDNNEREENEDGG
-320 SFETRFE
+320 SFGGTRFE

-332 SDVVKTSV
+332 SEVLKTSSV
-340 SSEKTNGEKINV
+340 SDKTTNGEKIDV
-352 PRIEQRDV
+352 PRIEQQD
-360 NSNREAV
+360 NNNDKEAV
-367 LLPFLNENR
+367 LLTFLNENR
-376 MLSEDDDE
+376 ILSEDDDE

-432 IACKNAGTP
+432 IACRNAGTP

-452 MSGIEVSKRTMLL
+452 TSGIEVSKRTMLL
-465 TIECAVKAKK
+465 TMECAVKAKK

-487 ERGWTLSPK
+487 EQGWTLSPK
-496 IFDQLLKLTIDVDMP
+496 VFDQLLKLTIDVDMP

-535 SKSNLEPS
+535 SKSNVEPS

-565 TFDEMTSR
+565 TFDEMTSQ
-573 GVAPSRETCEI
+573 GVSPSRETCEI

-734 IAACAKVRD
+734 IAAFAKVRD
-743 ATKALTLLDEMLEKS
+743 ATKALSLLDEMLEKS

-781 EDARKV
+781 EDAREV

-794 IENRGGTGSSD
+794 IENRGGLGSSD

-821 GPGGAEAAVAAVALE
+821 GPGGAEAAVSAVALE

-851 SLLDSERVEL
+851 SFIDSDRVEL
-861 AIELFKS
+861 AIELFQS
-868 DEARRVCMYDDI
+868 EEARRVCQYDDI
-880 DEALWKNG
+880 DEALWKND

-914 CENSSSKGGGKTFA
+914 CESSSSKGNRTFA
-928 NLPDEICIN
+928 DLPNEICIN

-950 VARAAGVNCDTE
+950 VARAAGVKCDTE
-962 ERGSS
+962 EQGSA

-972 PKSSLKSLLKV
+972 PKSSLKSFMKV

>member
-1 VTRTGFILIRL
+1 MRVPLSDGRRRFGE
-12 QKLGALA
+12 
-19 LKKKKKKRAL
+19 KKKK
-29 FENTQPPDSAQKKHH
+29 TQ
-44 AKAVVVD
+44 
-51 FIVVIVIIMRAA
+51 RCA
-63 SSLSASCSYSSKMK
+63 S
-77 SSAFAPQQR
+77 R
-86 FFPATKK
+86 
-93 TTRSEE
+93 
-99 ITSSRILFVGARR
+99 
-112 KDGRRT
+112 
-118 NASSSR
+118 NASSGGSSR
-124 EKRLAFSPGA
+124 SPF
-134 ATRALNK
+134 
-141 NAAAFGNNNVVLF
+141 FGNVF
-154 SSYEEEEEDSE
+154 ASSSFDDDDDSE
-165 DEETK
+165 DEEVLK
-170 REKMEAIQYAMQSF
+170 RERLEAVQFAMQSF
-184 DVSSD
+184 DVSD
-189 ENFLPSSPP
+189 ETFNA
-198 SLGGGGG
+198 GVKVAE
-205 DGGEEDQALK
+205 EEDDRDDALK
-215 TNVMEFVGAVR
+215 TNVAEFVGAVR
-226 GGSNKNGAR
+226 GGSSSSSGRGGGGGRRTSKDERGSGAGNNKNAAR
-235 RNGGKKND
+235 EERQK
-243 EGAGVVG
+243 
-250 RRGRGR
+250 R
-256 YGNDVTREQRRQRGQ
+256 QRRP
-271 KPNNGALVAREK
+271 KSSNIANVARET

-294 KVRAVFMGSMDDEDE
+294 KVRAVFMGSMDDDDDNNEREEENED
-309 DDGKKDDMNDE
+309 GG
-320 SFETRFE
+320 SFGGTRFE

-332 SDVVKTSV
+332 SEVLKTSSV
-340 SSEKTNGEKINV
+340 SDDKTTNGEIIDV
-352 PRIEQRDV
+352 PRIEQRD
-360 NSNREAV
+360 NNNDKEAV
-367 LLPFLNENR
+367 LLTFLNENR

-432 IACKNAGTP
+432 IACRNAGTP

-452 MSGIEVSKRTMLL
+452 TSGIEVSKRTMLL
-465 TIECAVKAKK
+465 TMECAVKAKK

-487 ERGWTLSPK
+487 EQGWTLSPK
-496 IFDQLLKLTIDVDMP
+496 VFDQLLKLTIDVDMP

-535 SKSNLEPS
+535 SKSNVEPS

-565 TFDEMTSR
+565 TFDEMTSQ
-573 GVAPSRETCEI
+573 GVSPSRETCEI

-743 ATKALTLLDEMLEKS
+743 ATKALSLLDEMLEKS

-794 IENRGGTGSSD
+794 IENRGGLGSSD

-821 GPGGAEAAVAAVALE
+821 GPGGAEAAVSAVALE

-851 SLLDSERVEL
+851 SFIDSDRVEL
-861 AIELFKS
+861 AIELFQS
-868 DEARRVCMYDDI
+868 EEARRVCQYDDI
-880 DEALWKNG
+880 DEALWKND

-914 CENSSSKGGGKTFA
+914 CESSSSKGNRTFA
-928 NLPDEICIN
+928 DLPNEICIN

-950 VARAAGVNCDTE
+950 VARAAGVKCDTE
-962 ERGSS
+962 EQGSA

-972 PKSSLKSLLKV
+972 PKSSLKSFMKV

>member
-1 VTRTGFILIRL
+1 MRVPLSDGRRRFGE
-12 QKLGALA
+12 
-19 LKKKKKKRAL
+19 KKKK
-29 FENTQPPDSAQKKHH
+29 TQ
-44 AKAVVVD
+44 
-51 FIVVIVIIMRAA
+51 RCA
-63 SSLSASCSYSSKMK
+63 S
-77 SSAFAPQQR
+77 R
-86 FFPATKK
+86 
-93 TTRSEE
+93 
-99 ITSSRILFVGARR
+99 
-112 KDGRRT
+112 
-118 NASSSR
+118 NASSGGSSR
-124 EKRLAFSPGA
+124 SPF
-134 ATRALNK
+134 
-141 NAAAFGNNNVVLF
+141 FGNVF
-154 SSYEEEEEDSE
+154 ASSSFDDDDDSE
-165 DEETK
+165 DEEVLK
-170 REKMEAIQYAMQSF
+170 RERLEAVQFAMQSF
-184 DVSSD
+184 DVSD
-189 ENFLPSSPP
+189 ETFNA
-198 SLGGGGG
+198 GVKVAEE
-205 DGGEEDQALK
+205 EEDREDALK
-215 TNVMEFVGAVR
+215 TNVAEFVGAVR
-226 GGSNKNGAR
+226 GGSSSSSGRGGGGGRRKSKDERGSGAGNNKNAAR
-235 RNGGKKND
+235 EERQK
-243 EGAGVVG
+243 
-250 RRGRGR
+250 R
-256 YGNDVTREQRRQRGQ
+256 QRRP
-271 KPNNGALVAREK
+271 KSSNIANVARET

-294 KVRAVFMGSMDDEDE
+294 KVRAVFMGSMDDDDDNNEREEENED
-309 DDGKKDDMNDE
+309 GG
-320 SFETRFE
+320 SFGGTRFE

-332 SDVVKTSV
+332 SEVLKTSSV
-340 SSEKTNGEKINV
+340 SDDKTTNGEIIDV
-352 PRIEQRDV
+352 PRIEQRD
-360 NSNREAV
+360 NNNDKEAV
-367 LLPFLNENR
+367 LLTFLNENR

-423 VESTYVAVM
+423 VESTYAAVM
-432 IACKNAGTP
+432 IACRNAGTP

-452 MSGIEVSKRTMLL
+452 TSGIEVSKRTMLL
-465 TIECAVKAKK
+465 TMECAVKAKK

-487 ERGWTLSPK
+487 EQGWTLSPK
-496 IFDQLLKLTIDVDMP
+496 VFDQLLKLTIDVDMP

-535 SKSNLEPS
+535 SKSNVEPS

-565 TFDEMTSR
+565 TFDEMTSQ
-573 GVAPSRETCEI
+573 GVSPSRETCEI

-743 ATKALTLLDEMLEKS
+743 ATKALSLLDEMLEKS

-794 IENRGGTGSSD
+794 IENRGGLGSSD

-821 GPGGAEAAVAAVALE
+821 GPGGAEAAVSAVALE

-851 SLLDSERVEL
+851 SFIDSDRVEL
-861 AIELFKS
+861 AIELFQS
-868 DEARRVCMYDDI
+868 EEARRVCQYDDI
-880 DEALWKNG
+880 DEALWKND

-914 CENSSSKGGGKTFA
+914 CESSSSKGNRTFA
-928 NLPDEICIN
+928 DLPNEICIN

-950 VARAAGVNCDTE
+950 VARAAGVKCDTE
-962 ERGSS
+962 EQGSA

-972 PKSSLKSLLKV
+972 RKSSLKSFMKV

>member
-1 VTRTGFILIRL
+1 MRVPLSDGRRRFGE
-12 QKLGALA
+12 
-19 LKKKKKKRAL
+19 KKKK
-29 FENTQPPDSAQKKHH
+29 TQ
-44 AKAVVVD
+44 
-51 FIVVIVIIMRAA
+51 RCA
-63 SSLSASCSYSSKMK
+63 S
-77 SSAFAPQQR
+77 R
-86 FFPATKK
+86 
-93 TTRSEE
+93 
-99 ITSSRILFVGARR
+99 
-112 KDGRRT
+112 
-118 NASSSR
+118 NASSGGSSR
-124 EKRLAFSPGA
+124 SPF
-134 ATRALNK
+134 
-141 NAAAFGNNNVVLF
+141 FGNVF
-154 SSYEEEEEDSE
+154 ASSSFDDDDDSE
-165 DEETK
+165 DEEVLK
-170 REKMEAIQYAMQSF
+170 RERLEAVQFAMQSF
-184 DVSSD
+184 DVSD
-189 ENFLPSSPP
+189 ETFNA
-198 SLGGGGG
+198 GVKVAE
-205 DGGEEDQALK
+205 EEDDRDDALK
-215 TNVMEFVGAVR
+215 TNVAEFVGAVR
-226 GGSNKNGAR
+226 GGSSSSSGRGGGGGRRKSKDERGSGAGNNKNAAR
-235 RNGGKKND
+235 EERQK
-243 EGAGVVG
+243 
-250 RRGRGR
+250 R
-256 YGNDVTREQRRQRGQ
+256 QRRP
-271 KPNNGALVAREK
+271 KSSNIANVARK
-283 KMSNREVKKSR
+283 TKMSNREVKKSR
-294 KVRAVFMGSMDDEDE
+294 KVRAVFMGSMDDDDDNNEREEENED
-309 DDGKKDDMNDE
+309 GG
-320 SFETRFE
+320 SFGGTRFE

-332 SDVVKTSV
+332 SEVLKTSSV
-340 SSEKTNGEKINV
+340 SDDKTTNGEKIDV
-352 PRIEQRDV
+352 PRIEQRD
-360 NSNREAV
+360 NNNDKEAV
-367 LLPFLNENR
+367 LLTFLNENR

-432 IACKNAGTP
+432 IACRNAGTP

-452 MSGIEVSKRTMLL
+452 TSGIEVSKRTMLL
-465 TIECAVKAKK
+465 TMECAVKAKK

-487 ERGWTLSPK
+487 EQGWTLSPK
-496 IFDQLLKLTIDVDMP
+496 VFDQLLKLTIDVDMP

-535 SKSNLEPS
+535 SKSNVEPS

-565 TFDEMTSR
+565 TFDEMTSQ
-573 GVAPSRETCEI
+573 GVSPSRETCEI

-743 ATKALTLLDEMLEKS
+743 ATKALSLLDEMLEKS

-794 IENRGGTGSSD
+794 IENRGGLGSSD

-821 GPGGAEAAVAAVALE
+821 GPGGAEAAVSAVALE

-851 SLLDSERVEL
+851 SFIDSDRVEL
-861 AIELFKS
+861 AIELFQS
-868 DEARRVCMYDDI
+868 EEARHVCQYDDI
-880 DEALWKNG
+880 DEALWKND

-914 CENSSSKGGGKTFA
+914 CESSSSKGNRTFA
-928 NLPDEICIN
+928 DLPNEICIN

-950 VARAAGVNCDTE
+950 VARAAGVKCDTE
-962 ERGSS
+962 EQGSA

-972 PKSSLKSLLKV
+972 PKSSLKSFMKV

>member
-1 VTRTGFILIRL
+1 MRVPLSDGRRRFGE
-12 QKLGALA
+12 
-19 LKKKKKKRAL
+19 KKKK
-29 FENTQPPDSAQKKHH
+29 TQ
-44 AKAVVVD
+44 
-51 FIVVIVIIMRAA
+51 RCA
-63 SSLSASCSYSSKMK
+63 S
-77 SSAFAPQQR
+77 R
-86 FFPATKK
+86 
-93 TTRSEE
+93 
-99 ITSSRILFVGARR
+99 
-112 KDGRRT
+112 
-118 NASSSR
+118 NASSGGSSR
-124 EKRLAFSPGA
+124 SPF
-134 ATRALNK
+134 
-141 NAAAFGNNNVVLF
+141 FGNVF
-154 SSYEEEEEDSE
+154 ASSSFDDDDDSE
-165 DEETK
+165 DEEVLK
-170 REKMEAIQYAMQSF
+170 RERLEAVQFAMQSF
-184 DVSSD
+184 DVSD
-189 ENFLPSSPP
+189 ETFNA
-198 SLGGGGG
+198 GVKVAE
-205 DGGEEDQALK
+205 EEDDRDDALK
-215 TNVMEFVGAVR
+215 TNVAEFVGAVR
-226 GGSNKNGAR
+226 GGSSSSSGRGGGGRRKSKDERGSGAGNNKNAAR
-235 RNGGKKND
+235 EERQK
-243 EGAGVVG
+243 
-250 RRGRGR
+250 R
-256 YGNDVTREQRRQRGQ
+256 QRRP
-271 KPNNGALVAREK
+271 KSSNIANVARET

-294 KVRAVFMGSMDDEDE
+294 KVRAVFMGSMDDDDDNNEREEENED
-309 DDGKKDDMNDE
+309 GG
-320 SFETRFE
+320 SFGGTRFE

-332 SDVVKTSV
+332 SEVLKTSSV
-340 SSEKTNGEKINV
+340 SDDKTTNGEIIDV
-352 PRIEQRDV
+352 PRIEQRD
-360 NSNREAV
+360 NNNDKEAV
-367 LLPFLNENR
+367 LLTFLNENR

-432 IACKNAGTP
+432 IACRNAGTP

-452 MSGIEVSKRTMLL
+452 TSGIEVSKRTMLL
-465 TIECAVKAKK
+465 TMECAVKAKK

-487 ERGWTLSPK
+487 EQGWTLSPK
-496 IFDQLLKLTIDVDMP
+496 VFDQLLKLTIDVDMP

-535 SKSNLEPS
+535 SKSNVEPS

-565 TFDEMTSR
+565 TFDEMTSQ
-573 GVAPSRETCEI
+573 GVSPSRETCEI

-743 ATKALTLLDEMLEKS
+743 ATKALSLLDEMLEKS

-794 IENRGGTGSSD
+794 IENRGGLGSSD

-821 GPGGAEAAVAAVALE
+821 GPGGAEAAVSAVALE

-851 SLLDSERVEL
+851 SFIDSDRVEL
-861 AIELFKS
+861 AIELFQS
-868 DEARRVCMYDDI
+868 EEARRVCQYDDI
-880 DEALWKNG
+880 DEALWKND

-914 CENSSSKGGGKTFA
+914 CESSSSKGNRTFA
-928 NLPDEICIN
+928 DLPNEICIN

-950 VARAAGVNCDTE
+950 VARAAGVKCDTE
-962 ERGSS
+962 EQGSA

-972 PKSSLKSLLKV
+972 PKSSLKSFMKV

>member
-1 VTRTGFILIRL
+1 MRVPLSDGRRRFGE
-12 QKLGALA
+12 
-19 LKKKKKKRAL
+19 KKKK
-29 FENTQPPDSAQKKHH
+29 TQ
-44 AKAVVVD
+44 
-51 FIVVIVIIMRAA
+51 RCA
-63 SSLSASCSYSSKMK
+63 S
-77 SSAFAPQQR
+77 R
-86 FFPATKK
+86 
-93 TTRSEE
+93 
-99 ITSSRILFVGARR
+99 
-112 KDGRRT
+112 
-118 NASSSR
+118 NASSGGSSR
-124 EKRLAFSPGA
+124 SPF
-134 ATRALNK
+134 
-141 NAAAFGNNNVVLF
+141 FGNVF
-154 SSYEEEEEDSE
+154 ASSSFDDDDDSE
-165 DEETK
+165 DEEVLK
-170 REKMEAIQYAMQSF
+170 RERLEAVQFAMQSF
-184 DVSSD
+184 DVSD
-189 ENFLPSSPP
+189 ETFNA
-198 SLGGGGG
+198 GVKVAEE
-205 DGGEEDQALK
+205 EEDREDALK
-215 TNVMEFVGAVR
+215 TNVAEFVGAVR
-226 GGSNKNGAR
+226 GGSSSSSGRGGGGGRRKSKDERGSGAGNNKNAAR
-235 RNGGKKND
+235 EERQK
-243 EGAGVVG
+243 
-250 RRGRGR
+250 R
-256 YGNDVTREQRRQRGQ
+256 QRRP
-271 KPNNGALVAREK
+271 KSSNIANVARET

-294 KVRAVFMGSMDDEDE
+294 KVRAVFMGSMDDDDDNNEREEENED
-309 DDGKKDDMNDE
+309 GG
-320 SFETRFE
+320 SFGGTRFE

-332 SDVVKTSV
+332 SEVLKTSSV
-340 SSEKTNGEKINV
+340 SDDKTTNGEKIDV
-352 PRIEQRDV
+352 PRIEQRD
-360 NSNREAV
+360 NNNDKEAV
-367 LLPFLNENR
+367 LLTFLNENR

-432 IACKNAGTP
+432 IACRNAGTP

-452 MSGIEVSKRTMLL
+452 TSGIEVSKRTMLL
-465 TIECAVKAKK
+465 TMECAVKAKK

-487 ERGWTLSPK
+487 EQGWTLSPK
-496 IFDQLLKLTIDVDMP
+496 VFDQLLKLTIDVDMP

-535 SKSNLEPS
+535 SKSNVEPS

-565 TFDEMTSR
+565 TFDEMTSQ
-573 GVAPSRETCEI
+573 GVSPSRETCEI

-743 ATKALTLLDEMLEKS
+743 ATKALSLLDEMLEKS

-794 IENRGGTGSSD
+794 IENRGGLGSSD

-821 GPGGAEAAVAAVALE
+821 GPGGAEAAVSAVALE

-851 SLLDSERVEL
+851 SFIDSDRVEL
-861 AIELFKS
+861 AIELFQS
-868 DEARRVCMYDDI
+868 EEARCVCQYDDI
-880 DEALWKNG
+880 DEALWKND

-914 CENSSSKGGGKTFA
+914 CESSSSKGNRTFA
-928 NLPDEICIN
+928 DLPNEICIN

-950 VARAAGVNCDTE
+950 VARAAGVKCDTE
-962 ERGSS
+962 EQGSA

-972 PKSSLKSLLKV
+972 PKSSLKSFMKV

>member
-1 VTRTGFILIRL
+1 L
-12 QKLGALA
+12 
-19 LKKKKKKRAL
+19 
-29 FENTQPPDSAQKKHH
+29 E
-44 AKAVVVD
+44 AVQ
-51 FIVVIVIIMRAA
+51 F
-63 SSLSASCSYSSKMK
+63 
-77 SSAFAPQQR
+77 
-86 FFPATKK
+86 
-93 TTRSEE
+93 
-99 ITSSRILFVGARR
+99 
-112 KDGRRT
+112 
-118 NASSSR
+118 
-124 EKRLAFSPGA
+124 
-134 ATRALNK
+134 
-141 NAAAFGNNNVVLF
+141 
-154 SSYEEEEEDSE
+154 
-165 DEETK
+165 
-170 REKMEAIQYAMQSF
+170 AMQSF
-184 DVSSD
+184 DVSD
-189 ENFLPSSPP
+189 ETFNA
-198 SLGGGGG
+198 GVKVAE
-205 DGGEEDQALK
+205 EEDDRDDALK
-215 TNVMEFVGAVR
+215 TNVAEFVGAVR
-226 GGSNKNGAR
+226 GGSSSSSGRGGGGGRRKSKDERGSGAGNNKNAAR
-235 RNGGKKND
+235 EERQK
-243 EGAGVVG
+243 
-250 RRGRGR
+250 R
-256 YGNDVTREQRRQRGQ
+256 QRRP
-271 KPNNGALVAREK
+271 KSSNIANVARET

-294 KVRAVFMGSMDDEDE
+294 KVRAVFMGSMDDDDDNNEREGENED
-309 DDGKKDDMNDE
+309 GG
-320 SFETRFE
+320 SFGGTRFE

-332 SDVVKTSV
+332 SEVLKTSSV
-340 SSEKTNGEKINV
+340 SDDKTTNGEIIDV
-352 PRIEQRDV
+352 PRIEQRD
-360 NSNREAV
+360 NNNDKEAV
-367 LLPFLNENR
+367 LLTFLNENR

-432 IACKNAGTP
+432 IACRNAGTP

-452 MSGIEVSKRTMLL
+452 TSGIEVSKRTMLL
-465 TIECAVKAKK
+465 TMECAVKAKK

-487 ERGWTLSPK
+487 EQGWTLSPK
-496 IFDQLLKLTIDVDMP
+496 VFDQLLKLTIDVDMP

-535 SKSNLEPS
+535 SKSNVEPS

-565 TFDEMTSR
+565 TFDEMTSQ
-573 GVAPSRETCEI
+573 GVSPSRETCEI

-743 ATKALTLLDEMLEKS
+743 ATKALSLLDEMLEKS

-794 IENRGGTGSSD
+794 IENRGGLGSSD

-821 GPGGAEAAVAAVALE
+821 GPGGAEAAVSAVALE

-851 SLLDSERVEL
+851 SFIDSDRVEL
-861 AIELFKS
+861 AIELFQS
-868 DEARRVCMYDDI
+868 EEARRVCQYDDI
-880 DEALWKNG
+880 DEALWKND

-914 CENSSSKGGGKTFA
+914 CESSSSKGNRTFA
-928 NLPDEICIN
+928 DLPNEICIN

-950 VARAAGVNCDTE
+950 VARAAGVKCDTE
-962 ERGSS
+962 EQGSA

-972 PKSSLKSLLKV
+972 PKSSLKSFMKV

>member
-1 VTRTGFILIRL
+1 L
-12 QKLGALA
+12 
-19 LKKKKKKRAL
+19 
-29 FENTQPPDSAQKKHH
+29 E
-44 AKAVVVD
+44 AVQ
-51 FIVVIVIIMRAA
+51 F
-63 SSLSASCSYSSKMK
+63 
-77 SSAFAPQQR
+77 
-86 FFPATKK
+86 
-93 TTRSEE
+93 
-99 ITSSRILFVGARR
+99 
-112 KDGRRT
+112 
-118 NASSSR
+118 
-124 EKRLAFSPGA
+124 
-134 ATRALNK
+134 
-141 NAAAFGNNNVVLF
+141 
-154 SSYEEEEEDSE
+154 
-165 DEETK
+165 
-170 REKMEAIQYAMQSF
+170 AMQSF
-184 DVSSD
+184 DVSD
-189 ENFLPSSPP
+189 ETFNA
-198 SLGGGGG
+198 GVKVAE
-205 DGGEEDQALK
+205 EEDDRDDALK
-215 TNVMEFVGAVR
+215 TNVAEFVGAVR
-226 GGSNKNGAR
+226 GGSSSSSGRGGGGGRRKSKDERGSGAGNNKNAAR
-235 RNGGKKND
+235 EERQK
-243 EGAGVVG
+243 
-250 RRGRGR
+250 R
-256 YGNDVTREQRRQRGQ
+256 QRRP
-271 KPNNGALVAREK
+271 KSSNIANVARET

-294 KVRAVFMGSMDDEDE
+294 KVRAVFMGSMDDDDDNNEREEENED
-309 DDGKKDDMNDE
+309 GG
-320 SFETRFE
+320 SFGGTRFE

-332 SDVVKTSV
+332 SEVLKTSSV
-340 SSEKTNGEKINV
+340 SDDKTTNGEIIDV
-352 PRIEQRDV
+352 PRIEQRD
-360 NSNREAV
+360 NNNDKEAV
-367 LLPFLNENR
+367 LLTFLNENR

-432 IACKNAGTP
+432 IACRNAGTP

-452 MSGIEVSKRTMLL
+452 TSGIEVSKRTMLL
-465 TIECAVKAKK
+465 TMECAVKAKK

-487 ERGWTLSPK
+487 EQGWTLSPK
-496 IFDQLLKLTIDVDMP
+496 VFDQLLKLTIDVDMP

-535 SKSNLEPS
+535 SKSNVEPS

-565 TFDEMTSR
+565 TFDEMTSQ
-573 GVAPSRETCEI
+573 GVSPSRETCEI

-743 ATKALTLLDEMLEKS
+743 ATKALSLLDEMLEKS

-794 IENRGGTGSSD
+794 IENRGGLGSSD

-811 TYGAMLDAAL
+811 TYVAMLDAAL
-821 GPGGAEAAVAAVALE
+821 GPGGAEAVVSAVALE

-851 SLLDSERVEL
+851 SFIDSDRVEL
-861 AIELFKS
+861 AIELFQS
-868 DEARRVCMYDDI
+868 EEARRVCQYDDI
-880 DEALWKNG
+880 DEALWKND

-914 CENSSSKGGGKTFA
+914 CESSSSKGNRTFA
-928 NLPDEICIN
+928 DLPNEICIN

-950 VARAAGVNCDTE
+950 VARAAGVKCDTE
-962 ERGSS
+962 EQGSA

-972 PKSSLKSLLKV
+972 PKSSLKSFMKV

>member
-1 VTRTGFILIRL
+1 
-12 QKLGALA
+12 
-19 LKKKKKKRAL
+19 
-29 FENTQPPDSAQKKHH
+29 
-44 AKAVVVD
+44 
-51 FIVVIVIIMRAA
+51 
-63 SSLSASCSYSSKMK
+63 
-77 SSAFAPQQR
+77 
-86 FFPATKK
+86 
-93 TTRSEE
+93 
-99 ITSSRILFVGARR
+99 
-112 KDGRRT
+112 
-118 NASSSR
+118 
-124 EKRLAFSPGA
+124 
-134 ATRALNK
+134 
-141 NAAAFGNNNVVLF
+141 
-154 SSYEEEEEDSE
+154 
-165 DEETK
+165 
-170 REKMEAIQYAMQSF
+170 MQSF
-184 DVSSD
+184 DVSD
-189 ENFLPSSPP
+189 ETFVA
-198 SLGGGGG
+198 GVKVAEEEE
-205 DGGEEDQALK
+205 EEDALK
-215 TNVMEFVGAVR
+215 TNVAEFVGAVR
-226 GGSNKNGAR
+226 GGSSSSSGRGGGGGRRKSNDERGSGAGNNKNAAR
-235 RNGGKKND
+235 EERQK
-243 EGAGVVG
+243 
-250 RRGRGR
+250 R
-256 YGNDVTREQRRQRGQ
+256 QRRS
-271 KPNNGALVAREK
+271 KSSNIANVARET

-294 KVRAVFMGSMDDEDE
+294 KVRAVFMGSMDDDE
-309 DDGKKDDMNDE
+309 DDNNEREENEDGG
-320 SFETRFE
+320 SFGGTRFE

-332 SDVVKTSV
+332 SEVLKTSSV
-340 SSEKTNGEKINV
+340 SDKTTNGEKIDV
-352 PRIEQRDV
+352 PRIEQQD
-360 NSNREAV
+360 NNNDKEAV
-367 LLPFLNENR
+367 LLTFLNENR
-376 MLSEDDDE
+376 ILSEDDDE

-408 VLPLVKEMRQFGITP
+408 VLPLVKEMRQFGTTP

-432 IACKNAGTP
+432 IACRNAGTP

-452 MSGIEVSKRTMLL
+452 TSGIEVSKRTMLL
-465 TIECAVKAKK
+465 TMECAVKAKK

-487 ERGWTLSPK
+487 EQGWTLSPK
-496 IFDQLLKLTIDVDMP
+496 VFDQLLKLTIDVDMP

-535 SKSNLEPS
+535 SKSNVEPS

-565 TFDEMTSR
+565 TFDEMTSQ
-573 GVAPSRETCEI
+573 GVSPSRETCEI

-734 IAACAKVRD
+734 IAVCAKVRD
-743 ATKALTLLDEMLEKS
+743 ATKALSLLDEMLEKS

-781 EDARKV
+781 EDAREV

-794 IENRGGTGSSD
+794 IENRGGLGSSD

-821 GPGGAEAAVAAVALE
+821 GPGGAEAAVSAVALE

-851 SLLDSERVEL
+851 SFIDSDRVEL
-861 AIELFKS
+861 AIELFQS
-868 DEARRVCMYDDI
+868 EEARRVCQYDDI
-880 DEALWKNG
+880 DEALWKND

-914 CENSSSKGGGKTFA
+914 CESSSSKGNRTFA
-928 NLPDEICIN
+928 DLPNEICIN

-950 VARAAGVNCDTE
+950 VARAAGVKCDTE
-962 ERGSS
+962 EQGSA

-972 PKSSLKSLLKV
+972 PKSSLKSFMKV

>member
-1 VTRTGFILIRL
+1 MRASSGGTKTSRLVNRTTMRVPLSDGRRRF
-12 QKLGALA
+12 GE
-19 LKKKKKKRAL
+19 KKKK
-29 FENTQPPDSAQKKHH
+29 TQ
-44 AKAVVVD
+44 
-51 FIVVIVIIMRAA
+51 RCA
-63 SSLSASCSYSSKMK
+63 S
-77 SSAFAPQQR
+77 R
-86 FFPATKK
+86 
-93 TTRSEE
+93 
-99 ITSSRILFVGARR
+99 
-112 KDGRRT
+112 
-118 NASSSR
+118 NASSGGSSR
-124 EKRLAFSPGA
+124 SPF
-134 ATRALNK
+134 
-141 NAAAFGNNNVVLF
+141 FGNVF
-154 SSYEEEEEDSE
+154 ASSSFDDDDDSE
-165 DEETK
+165 DEEVLK
-170 REKMEAIQYAMQSF
+170 RERLEAVQFAMQSF
-184 DVSSD
+184 DVSD
-189 ENFLPSSPP
+189 ETFNA
-198 SLGGGGG
+198 GVKVAE
-205 DGGEEDQALK
+205 EEDDRDDALK
-215 TNVMEFVGAVR
+215 TNVAEFVGAVR
-226 GGSNKNGAR
+226 GGSSSSSGRGGGGGRRTSKDERGSGAGNNKNAAR
-235 RNGGKKND
+235 EERQK
-243 EGAGVVG
+243 
-250 RRGRGR
+250 R
-256 YGNDVTREQRRQRGQ
+256 QRRP
-271 KPNNGALVAREK
+271 KSSNIANVARET

-294 KVRAVFMGSMDDEDE
+294 KVRAVFMGSMDDDDDNNEREGENED
-309 DDGKKDDMNDE
+309 GG
-320 SFETRFE
+320 SFGGTRFE

-332 SDVVKTSV
+332 SEVLKTSSV
-340 SSEKTNGEKINV
+340 SDDKTTNGEKIDV
-352 PRIEQRDV
+352 PRIEQRD
-360 NSNREAV
+360 NNNDKEAV
-367 LLPFLNENR
+367 LLTFLNENR

-432 IACKNAGTP
+432 IACRNAGTP

-452 MSGIEVSKRTMLL
+452 TSGIEVSKRTMLL
-465 TIECAVKAKK
+465 TMECAVKAKK

-487 ERGWTLSPK
+487 EQGWTLSPK
-496 IFDQLLKLTIDVDMP
+496 VFDQLLKLTIDVDMP

-535 SKSNLEPS
+535 SKSNVEPS

-565 TFDEMTSR
+565 TFDEMTSQ
-573 GVAPSRETCEI
+573 GVSPSRETCEI

-607 RGLAPRKSTY
+607 KGLAPRKSTY

-743 ATKALTLLDEMLEKS
+743 ATKALSLLDEMLEKS

-794 IENRGGTGSSD
+794 IENRGGLGSSD

-821 GPGGAEAAVAAVALE
+821 GPGGAEAAVSAVALE

-851 SLLDSERVEL
+851 SFIDSDRVEL
-861 AIELFKS
+861 AIELFQS
-868 DEARRVCMYDDI
+868 EEARRVCQYDDI
-880 DEALWKNG
+880 DEALWKND

-914 CENSSSKGGGKTFA
+914 CESSSSKGNRTFA
-928 NLPDEICIN
+928 DLPNEICIN

-950 VARAAGVNCDTE
+950 VARAAGVKCDTE
-962 ERGSS
+962 EQGSA

-972 PKSSLKSLLKV
+972 PKSSLKSFMKV

>member
-1 VTRTGFILIRL
+1 
-12 QKLGALA
+12 
-19 LKKKKKKRAL
+19 
-29 FENTQPPDSAQKKHH
+29 
-44 AKAVVVD
+44 
-51 FIVVIVIIMRAA
+51 M
-63 SSLSASCSYSSKMK
+63 
-77 SSAFAPQQR
+77 
-86 FFPATKK
+86 
-93 TTRSEE
+93 
-99 ITSSRILFVGARR
+99 
-112 KDGRRT
+112 
-118 NASSSR
+118 
-124 EKRLAFSPGA
+124 
-134 ATRALNK
+134 
-141 NAAAFGNNNVVLF
+141 
-154 SSYEEEEEDSE
+154 
-165 DEETK
+165 
-170 REKMEAIQYAMQSF
+170 
-184 DVSSD
+184 
-189 ENFLPSSPP
+189 
-198 SLGGGGG
+198 
-205 DGGEEDQALK
+205 
-215 TNVMEFVGAVR
+215 
-226 GGSNKNGAR
+226 
-235 RNGGKKND
+235 
-243 EGAGVVG
+243 
-250 RRGRGR
+250 
-256 YGNDVTREQRRQRGQ
+256 
-271 KPNNGALVAREK
+271 
-283 KMSNREVKKSR
+283 
-294 KVRAVFMGSMDDEDE
+294 
-309 DDGKKDDMNDE
+309 
-320 SFETRFE
+320 
-327 LKEGT
+327 
-332 SDVVKTSV
+332 
-340 SSEKTNGEKINV
+340 
-352 PRIEQRDV
+352 
-360 NSNREAV
+360 
-367 LLPFLNENR
+367 
-376 MLSEDDDE
+376 
-384 SSRITASNLTK
+384 
-395 CNDAIRRCTSFEE
+395 
-408 VLPLVKEMRQFGITP
+408 
-423 VESTYVAVM
+423 
-432 IACKNAGTP
+432 
-441 ERAIEVYDACR
+441 
-452 MSGIEVSKRTMLL
+452 
-465 TIECAVKAKK
+465 ECAVKAKK

-487 ERGWTLSPK
+487 EQGWTLSPK
-496 IFDQLLKLTIDVDMP
+496 VFDQLLKLTIDVDMP

-535 SKSNLEPS
+535 SKSNVEPS

-565 TFDEMTSR
+565 TFDEMTSQ
-573 GVAPSRETCEI
+573 GVSPSRETCEI

-743 ATKALTLLDEMLEKS
+743 ATKALSLLDEMLEKS

-794 IENRGGTGSSD
+794 IENRGGLGSSD

-821 GPGGAEAAVAAVALE
+821 GPGGAEAAVSAVALE

-851 SLLDSERVEL
+851 SFIDSDRVEL
-861 AIELFKS
+861 AIELFQS
-868 DEARRVCMYDDI
+868 EEARRVCQYDDI
-880 DEALWKNG
+880 DEALWKND

-914 CENSSSKGGGKTFA
+914 CESSSSKGNRTFA
-928 NLPDEICIN
+928 DLPNEICIN

-950 VARAAGVNCDTE
+950 VARAAGVKCDTE
-962 ERGSS
+962 EQGSA

-972 PKSSLKSLLKV
+972 PKSSLKSFMKV

>member
-1 VTRTGFILIRL
+1 MSVP
-12 QKLGALA
+12 LGNGRRRFGE
-19 LKKKKKKRAL
+19 KKKKIPRC
-29 FENTQPPDSAQKKHH
+29 
-44 AKAVVVD
+44 
-51 FIVVIVIIMRAA
+51 A
-63 SSLSASCSYSSKMK
+63 SRNSS
-77 SSAFAPQQR
+77 SGG
-86 FFPATKK
+86 
-93 TTRSEE
+93 
-99 ITSSRILFVGARR
+99 SSRSPFFGNVF
-112 KDGRRT
+112 
-118 NASSSR
+118 ASSS
-124 EKRLAFSPGA
+124 FDDDD
-134 ATRALNK
+134 
-141 NAAAFGNNNVVLF
+141 
-154 SSYEEEEEDSE
+154 DSE
-165 DEETK
+165 DEEVLK
-170 REKMEAIQYAMQSF
+170 RERLEAVQFAMQSF
-184 DVSSD
+184 DVSD
-189 ENFLPSSPP
+189 ETFGA
-198 SLGGGGG
+198 GGKVAE
-205 DGGEEDQALK
+205 EEDGEDALK
-215 TNVMEFVGAVR
+215 TNVAEFVGAVR
-226 GGSNKNGAR
+226 GGSSSSSGRGGGGGRRKSKDERGSGAGNNNKNAAR
-235 RNGGKKND
+235 EERQK
-243 EGAGVVG
+243 
-250 RRGRGR
+250 R
-256 YGNDVTREQRRQRGQ
+256 QRRP
-271 KPNNGALVAREK
+271 KSSNIANVAREK

-294 KVRAVFMGSMDDEDE
+294 KVRAVFMGSMDDDDDNNKREEENED
-309 DDGKKDDMNDE
+309 GG
-320 SFETRFE
+320 SFGGTRFE

-332 SDVVKTSV
+332 SEVLKTSSV
-340 SSEKTNGEKINV
+340 SDDKTTNGEKIDV
-352 PRIEQRDV
+352 PRIEQRD
-360 NSNREAV
+360 NNNDKEAV
-367 LLPFLNENR
+367 LLTFLNENR

-432 IACKNAGTP
+432 IACRNAGTP

-452 MSGIEVSKRTMLL
+452 TSGIEVSKRTMLL
-465 TIECAVKAKK
+465 TMECAVKAKK

-487 ERGWTLSPK
+487 EQGWTLSPK
-496 IFDQLLKLTIDVDMP
+496 VFDQLLKLTIDVDMP

-535 SKSNLEPS
+535 SKSNVEPS

-565 TFDEMTSR
+565 TFDEMTSQ
-573 GVAPSRETCEI
+573 GVSPSRETCEI

-617 TALILSCAKA
+617 TALILSCARA

-743 ATKALTLLDEMLEKS
+743 ATKALSLLDEMLEKS

-794 IENRGGTGSSD
+794 IENRGGLGSSD

-821 GPGGAEAAVAAVALE
+821 GPGGAEAVVSAVALE

-845 SSGMKT
+845 LSGMKT
-851 SLLDSERVEL
+851 SFIDSDRVEL
-861 AIELFKS
+861 AIELFQS
-868 DEARRVCMYDDI
+868 EEARRVCQYDDI
-880 DEALWKNG
+880 DEALWKND

-914 CENSSSKGGGKTFA
+914 CESSSSKGNRTFA
-928 NLPDEICIN
+928 DLPNEIFIN

-950 VARAAGVNCDTE
+950 VARAAGVKCDTE
-962 ERGSS
+962 EQGSA

-972 PKSSLKSLLKV
+972 PKSSLKSFMKV

>member
-1 VTRTGFILIRL
+1 MRVPLSDGRRRFGE
-12 QKLGALA
+12 
-19 LKKKKKKRAL
+19 KKKK
-29 FENTQPPDSAQKKHH
+29 TQ
-44 AKAVVVD
+44 
-51 FIVVIVIIMRAA
+51 RCA
-63 SSLSASCSYSSKMK
+63 S
-77 SSAFAPQQR
+77 R
-86 FFPATKK
+86 
-93 TTRSEE
+93 
-99 ITSSRILFVGARR
+99 
-112 KDGRRT
+112 
-118 NASSSR
+118 NASSGGSSR
-124 EKRLAFSPGA
+124 SPF
-134 ATRALNK
+134 
-141 NAAAFGNNNVVLF
+141 FGNVF
-154 SSYEEEEEDSE
+154 ASSSFDDDDDSE
-165 DEETK
+165 DEEVLK
-170 REKMEAIQYAMQSF
+170 RERLEAVQFAMQSF
-184 DVSSD
+184 DVSD
-189 ENFLPSSPP
+189 ETFGA
-198 SLGGGGG
+198 GGKVAE
-205 DGGEEDQALK
+205 EEDGEDALK
-215 TNVMEFVGAVR
+215 TNVAEFVGAVR
-226 GGSNKNGAR
+226 GGSSSSSGRGGGGGRRKSKDERGSGAGNNKNAAR
-235 RNGGKKND
+235 EERQK
-243 EGAGVVG
+243 
-250 RRGRGR
+250 R
-256 YGNDVTREQRRQRGQ
+256 QRRP
-271 KPNNGALVAREK
+271 KSSNIANVARET
-283 KMSNREVKKSR
+283 KMSNREMKKSR
-294 KVRAVFMGSMDDEDE
+294 KVRAVFMGSMDDDDDNNKREEENED
-309 DDGKKDDMNDE
+309 GG
-320 SFETRFE
+320 SFGGTRFE

-332 SDVVKTSV
+332 SEVLKTSSV
-340 SSEKTNGEKINV
+340 SDDKTTNGEIIDV
-352 PRIEQRDV
+352 PRIEQRD
-360 NSNREAV
+360 NNNDKEAV
-367 LLPFLNENR
+367 LLTFLNENR

-432 IACKNAGTP
+432 IACRNAGTP

-452 MSGIEVSKRTMLL
+452 TSGIEVSKRTMLL
-465 TIECAVKAKK
+465 TMECAVKAKK

-487 ERGWTLSPK
+487 EQGWTLSPK
-496 IFDQLLKLTIDVDMP
+496 VFDQLLKLTIDVDMP

-535 SKSNLEPS
+535 SKSNVEPS

-565 TFDEMTSR
+565 TFDEMTSQ
-573 GVAPSRETCEI
+573 GVSPSRETCEI

-743 ATKALTLLDEMLEKS
+743 ATKALSLLDEMLEKS

-794 IENRGGTGSSD
+794 IENRGGLGSSD

-821 GPGGAEAAVAAVALE
+821 GPGGAEAAVSAVALE

-851 SLLDSERVEL
+851 SFIDSDRVEL
-861 AIELFKS
+861 AIELFQS
-868 DEARRVCMYDDI
+868 EEARRVCQYDDI
-880 DEALWKNG
+880 DEALWKND

-914 CENSSSKGGGKTFA
+914 CESSSSKGNRTFA
-928 NLPDEICIN
+928 DLPNEICIN

-950 VARAAGVNCDTE
+950 VARAAGVKCDTE
-962 ERGSS
+962 EQGSA

-972 PKSSLKSLLKV
+972 PKSSLKSFMKV

>member
-1 VTRTGFILIRL
+1 L
-12 QKLGALA
+12 
-19 LKKKKKKRAL
+19 
-29 FENTQPPDSAQKKHH
+29 E
-44 AKAVVVD
+44 AVQ
-51 FIVVIVIIMRAA
+51 F
-63 SSLSASCSYSSKMK
+63 
-77 SSAFAPQQR
+77 
-86 FFPATKK
+86 
-93 TTRSEE
+93 
-99 ITSSRILFVGARR
+99 
-112 KDGRRT
+112 
-118 NASSSR
+118 
-124 EKRLAFSPGA
+124 
-134 ATRALNK
+134 
-141 NAAAFGNNNVVLF
+141 
-154 SSYEEEEEDSE
+154 
-165 DEETK
+165 
-170 REKMEAIQYAMQSF
+170 AMQSF
-184 DVSSD
+184 DVSD
-189 ENFLPSSPP
+189 ETFNA
-198 SLGGGGG
+198 GVKVAE
-205 DGGEEDQALK
+205 EEDDRDDALK
-215 TNVMEFVGAVR
+215 TNVAEFVGAVR
-226 GGSNKNGAR
+226 GGSSSSSGRGGGGGRRKSKDERGSGAGNNKNAAR
-235 RNGGKKND
+235 EERQK
-243 EGAGVVG
+243 
-250 RRGRGR
+250 R
-256 YGNDVTREQRRQRGQ
+256 QRRP
-271 KPNNGALVAREK
+271 KSSNIANVARET

-294 KVRAVFMGSMDDEDE
+294 KVRAVFMGSMDDDDDNNEREEENED
-309 DDGKKDDMNDE
+309 GG
-320 SFETRFE
+320 SFGGTRFE

-332 SDVVKTSV
+332 SEVLKTSSV
-340 SSEKTNGEKINV
+340 SDDKTTNGEIIDV
-352 PRIEQRDV
+352 PRIEQRD
-360 NSNREAV
+360 NNNDKEAV
-367 LLPFLNENR
+367 LLTFLNENR

-432 IACKNAGTP
+432 IACRNAGTP

-452 MSGIEVSKRTMLL
+452 TSGIEVSKRTMLL
-465 TIECAVKAKK
+465 TMECAVKAKK

-487 ERGWTLSPK
+487 EQGWTLSPK
-496 IFDQLLKLTIDVDMP
+496 VFDQLLKLTIDVDMP

-535 SKSNLEPS
+535 SKSNVEPS

-565 TFDEMTSR
+565 TFDEMTSQ
-573 GVAPSRETCEI
+573 GVSPSRETCEI

-743 ATKALTLLDEMLEKS
+743 ATKALSLLDEMLEKS

-794 IENRGGTGSSD
+794 IENRGGLGSSD

-821 GPGGAEAAVAAVALE
+821 GPGGAEAAVSAVALE

-851 SLLDSERVEL
+851 SFIDSDRVEL
-861 AIELFKS
+861 AIELFQS
-868 DEARRVCMYDDI
+868 EEARCVCQYDDI
-880 DEALWKNG
+880 DEALWKND

-914 CENSSSKGGGKTFA
+914 CESSSSKGNRTFA
-928 NLPDEICIN
+928 DLPNEICIN

-950 VARAAGVNCDTE
+950 VARAAGVKCDTE
-962 ERGSS
+962 EQGSA

-972 PKSSLKSLLKV
+972 PKSSLKSFMKV

>member
-1 VTRTGFILIRL
+1 MRVPLSDGRRRFGE
-12 QKLGALA
+12 
-19 LKKKKKKRAL
+19 KKKK
-29 FENTQPPDSAQKKHH
+29 TQ
-44 AKAVVVD
+44 
-51 FIVVIVIIMRAA
+51 RCA
-63 SSLSASCSYSSKMK
+63 S
-77 SSAFAPQQR
+77 R
-86 FFPATKK
+86 
-93 TTRSEE
+93 
-99 ITSSRILFVGARR
+99 
-112 KDGRRT
+112 
-118 NASSSR
+118 NASSGGSSR
-124 EKRLAFSPGA
+124 SPF
-134 ATRALNK
+134 
-141 NAAAFGNNNVVLF
+141 FGNVF
-154 SSYEEEEEDSE
+154 ASSSFDDDDDSE
-165 DEETK
+165 DEEVLK
-170 REKMEAIQYAMQSF
+170 RERLEAVQFAMQSF
-184 DVSSD
+184 DVSD
-189 ENFLPSSPP
+189 ETFNA
-198 SLGGGGG
+198 GVKVAE
-205 DGGEEDQALK
+205 EEDDRDDALK
-215 TNVMEFVGAVR
+215 TNVAEFVGAVR
-226 GGSNKNGAR
+226 GGSSSSSGRGGGGGRRKSKDERGSGAGNNKNAAR
-235 RNGGKKND
+235 EERQK
-243 EGAGVVG
+243 
-250 RRGRGR
+250 R
-256 YGNDVTREQRRQRGQ
+256 QRRP
-271 KPNNGALVAREK
+271 KSSNIANVARET

-294 KVRAVFMGSMDDEDE
+294 KVRAVFMGSMDDDDDNNEREGENED
-309 DDGKKDDMNDE
+309 GG
-320 SFETRFE
+320 SFGGTRFE

-332 SDVVKTSV
+332 SEVLKTSSV
-340 SSEKTNGEKINV
+340 SDDKTTNGEIIDV
-352 PRIEQRDV
+352 PRIEQRD
-360 NSNREAV
+360 NNNDKEAV
-367 LLPFLNENR
+367 LLTFLNENR

-432 IACKNAGTP
+432 IACRNAGTP

-452 MSGIEVSKRTMLL
+452 TSGIEVSKRTMLL
-465 TIECAVKAKK
+465 TMECAVKAKK

-487 ERGWTLSPK
+487 EQGWTLSPK
-496 IFDQLLKLTIDVDMP
+496 VFDQLLKLTIDVDMP

-535 SKSNLEPS
+535 SKSNVEPS

-565 TFDEMTSR
+565 TFDEMTSQ
-573 GVAPSRETCEI
+573 GVSPSRETCEI

-743 ATKALTLLDEMLEKS
+743 ATKALSLLDEMLEKS

-794 IENRGGTGSSD
+794 IENRGGLGSSD

-821 GPGGAEAAVAAVALE
+821 GPGGAEAAVSAVALE

-851 SLLDSERVEL
+851 SFIDSDRVEL
-861 AIELFKS
+861 AIELFQS
-868 DEARRVCMYDDI
+868 EEARRVCQYDDI
-880 DEALWKNG
+880 DEALWKND

-914 CENSSSKGGGKTFA
+914 CESSSSKGNRTFA
-928 NLPDEICIN
+928 DLPNEICIN

-950 VARAAGVNCDTE
+950 VARAAGVKCDTE
-962 ERGSS
+962 EQGSA

-972 PKSSLKSLLKV
+972 PKSSLKSFMKV

>member
-1 VTRTGFILIRL
+1 MRVPLSDGRRRFGE
-12 QKLGALA
+12 
-19 LKKKKKKRAL
+19 KKKK
-29 FENTQPPDSAQKKHH
+29 TQ
-44 AKAVVVD
+44 
-51 FIVVIVIIMRAA
+51 RCA
-63 SSLSASCSYSSKMK
+63 S
-77 SSAFAPQQR
+77 R
-86 FFPATKK
+86 
-93 TTRSEE
+93 
-99 ITSSRILFVGARR
+99 
-112 KDGRRT
+112 
-118 NASSSR
+118 NASSGGSSR
-124 EKRLAFSPGA
+124 SPF
-134 ATRALNK
+134 
-141 NAAAFGNNNVVLF
+141 FGNVF
-154 SSYEEEEEDSE
+154 ASSSFDDDDDSE
-165 DEETK
+165 DEEVLK
-170 REKMEAIQYAMQSF
+170 RERLEAVQFAMQSF
-184 DVSSD
+184 DVSD
-189 ENFLPSSPP
+189 ETFGA
-198 SLGGGGG
+198 GGKVAE
-205 DGGEEDQALK
+205 EEDREDALK
-215 TNVMEFVGAVR
+215 TNVAEFVGAVR
-226 GGSNKNGAR
+226 GGSSSSSGRGGGGGRRKSKDERGSGAGNNKNAAR
-235 RNGGKKND
+235 EERQK
-243 EGAGVVG
+243 
-250 RRGRGR
+250 R
-256 YGNDVTREQRRQRGQ
+256 QRRP
-271 KPNNGALVAREK
+271 KSSNIANVAREK

-294 KVRAVFMGSMDDEDE
+294 KVRAVFMGSMDDDDDNNKREEENED
-309 DDGKKDDMNDE
+309 GG
-320 SFETRFE
+320 SFGGTRFE

-332 SDVVKTSV
+332 SEVLKTSSV
-340 SSEKTNGEKINV
+340 SDDKTTNGEKIDV
-352 PRIEQRDV
+352 PRIEQRD
-360 NSNREAV
+360 NNNDKEAV
-367 LLPFLNENR
+367 LLTFLNENR

-432 IACKNAGTP
+432 IACRNAGTP

-452 MSGIEVSKRTMLL
+452 TSGIEVSKRTMLL
-465 TIECAVKAKK
+465 TMECAVKAKK

-487 ERGWTLSPK
+487 EQGWTLSPK
-496 IFDQLLKLTIDVDMP
+496 VFDQLLKLTIDVDMP

-535 SKSNLEPS
+535 SKSNVEPS

-565 TFDEMTSR
+565 TFDEMTSQ
-573 GVAPSRETCEI
+573 GVSPSRETCEI

-743 ATKALTLLDEMLEKS
+743 ATKALSLLDEMLEKS

-794 IENRGGTGSSD
+794 IENRGGLGSSD

-821 GPGGAEAAVAAVALE
+821 GPGGAEAAVSAVALE

-851 SLLDSERVEL
+851 SFIDSDRVEL
-861 AIELFKS
+861 AIELFQS
-868 DEARRVCMYDDI
+868 EEARRVCQYDDI
-880 DEALWKNG
+880 DEALWKND

-914 CENSSSKGGGKTFA
+914 CESSSSKGNRTFA
-928 NLPDEICIN
+928 DLPNEICIN

-950 VARAAGVNCDTE
+950 VARAAGVKCDTE
-962 ERGSS
+962 EQGSA

-972 PKSSLKSLLKV
+972 PKSSLKSFMKV

>member
-1 VTRTGFILIRL
+1 
-12 QKLGALA
+12 
-19 LKKKKKKRAL
+19 
-29 FENTQPPDSAQKKHH
+29 
-44 AKAVVVD
+44 
-51 FIVVIVIIMRAA
+51 MRAS
-63 SSLSASCSYSSKMK
+63 SSLSASCSSS
-77 SSAFAPQQR
+77 SSSFHSSCQKR
-86 FFPATKK
+86 IIRRGKK
-93 TTRSEE
+93 T
-99 ITSSRILFVGARR
+99 SRLVNRTTASLPLSN
-112 KDGRRT
+112 GRRRFGEKKRKIPRCASR
-118 NASSSR
+118 NSSSGGSSSPFFGNVFASSS
-124 EKRLAFSPGA
+124 FDDDD
-134 ATRALNK
+134 
-141 NAAAFGNNNVVLF
+141 
-154 SSYEEEEEDSE
+154 DSE
-165 DEETK
+165 DEEVLK
-170 REKMEAIQYAMQSF
+170 RERLEAVQFAMQSF
-184 DVSSD
+184 DVSD
-189 ENFLPSSPP
+189 ETFVA
-198 SLGGGGG
+198 GVKVAEEEE
-205 DGGEEDQALK
+205 EEDALK
-215 TNVMEFVGAVR
+215 TNVAEFVGAVR
-226 GGSNKNGAR
+226 GGSSSSSGRGGGGGRRKSNDERGSGAGNNKNAAR
-235 RNGGKKND
+235 EERQK
-243 EGAGVVG
+243 
-250 RRGRGR
+250 R
-256 YGNDVTREQRRQRGQ
+256 QRRS
-271 KPNNGALVAREK
+271 KSSNIANVARET

-294 KVRAVFMGSMDDEDE
+294 KVRAVFMGSMDDDE
-309 DDGKKDDMNDE
+309 DDNNEREENEDGG
-320 SFETRFE
+320 SFGGTRFE

-332 SDVVKTSV
+332 SEVLKTSSV
-340 SSEKTNGEKINV
+340 SDKTTNGEKIDV
-352 PRIEQRDV
+352 PRIEQQD
-360 NSNREAV
+360 NNNDKEAV
-367 LLPFLNENR
+367 LLTFLNENR

-432 IACKNAGTP
+432 IACRNAGTP

-452 MSGIEVSKRTMLL
+452 TSGIEVSKRTMLL
-465 TIECAVKAKK
+465 TMECAVKAKK

-487 ERGWTLSPK
+487 EQGWTLSPK
-496 IFDQLLKLTIDVDMP
+496 VFDQLLKLTIDVDMP
-511 GEDRKGR
+511 GEERKGR

-535 SKSNLEPS
+535 SKSNVEPS

-565 TFDEMTSR
+565 TFDEMTSQ
-573 GVAPSRETCEI
+573 GVSPSRETCEI

-743 ATKALTLLDEMLEKS
+743 ATKALSLLDEMLEKS

-781 EDARKV
+781 EDAREV

-794 IENRGGTGSSD
+794 IENRGGLGSSD

-821 GPGGAEAAVAAVALE
+821 GPGGAEAAVSAVALE

-851 SLLDSERVEL
+851 SFIDSDRVEL
-861 AIELFKS
+861 AIELFQS
-868 DEARRVCMYDDI
+868 EEARRVCQYDDI
-880 DEALWKNG
+880 DEALWKND

-914 CENSSSKGGGKTFA
+914 CESSSSKGNRTFA
-928 NLPDEICIN
+928 DLPNEICIN

-950 VARAAGVNCDTE
+950 VARAAGVKCDTE
-962 ERGSS
+962 EQGSA

-972 PKSSLKSLLKV
+972 PKSSLKSFMKV

>member
-1 VTRTGFILIRL
+1 MRVPLSDGRRRFGE
-12 QKLGALA
+12 
-19 LKKKKKKRAL
+19 KKKK
-29 FENTQPPDSAQKKHH
+29 TQ
-44 AKAVVVD
+44 
-51 FIVVIVIIMRAA
+51 RCA
-63 SSLSASCSYSSKMK
+63 S
-77 SSAFAPQQR
+77 R
-86 FFPATKK
+86 
-93 TTRSEE
+93 
-99 ITSSRILFVGARR
+99 
-112 KDGRRT
+112 
-118 NASSSR
+118 NASSGGSSR
-124 EKRLAFSPGA
+124 SPF
-134 ATRALNK
+134 
-141 NAAAFGNNNVVLF
+141 FGNVF
-154 SSYEEEEEDSE
+154 ASSSFDDDDDSE
-165 DEETK
+165 DEEVLK
-170 REKMEAIQYAMQSF
+170 RERLEAVQFAMQSF
-184 DVSSD
+184 DVSD
-189 ENFLPSSPP
+189 ETFNA
-198 SLGGGGG
+198 GVKVAEE
-205 DGGEEDQALK
+205 EEDREDALK
-215 TNVMEFVGAVR
+215 TNVAEFVGAVR
-226 GGSNKNGAR
+226 GGSSSSSGRGGGGGRRKSKDERGSGAGNNKNAAR
-235 RNGGKKND
+235 EERQK
-243 EGAGVVG
+243 
-250 RRGRGR
+250 R
-256 YGNDVTREQRRQRGQ
+256 QRRP
-271 KPNNGALVAREK
+271 KSSNIANVARET

-294 KVRAVFMGSMDDEDE
+294 KVRAVFMGSMDDDDDNNEREEENED
-309 DDGKKDDMNDE
+309 GG
-320 SFETRFE
+320 SFGGTRFE

-332 SDVVKTSV
+332 SEVLKTSSV
-340 SSEKTNGEKINV
+340 SDDKTTNGEIIDV
-352 PRIEQRDV
+352 PRIEQRD
-360 NSNREAV
+360 NNNDKEAV
-367 LLPFLNENR
+367 LLTFLNENR

-423 VESTYVAVM
+423 VESTYAAVM
-432 IACKNAGTP
+432 IACRNAGTP

-452 MSGIEVSKRTMLL
+452 TSGIEVSKRTMLL
-465 TIECAVKAKK
+465 TMECAVKAKK

-487 ERGWTLSPK
+487 EQGWTLSPK
-496 IFDQLLKLTIDVDMP
+496 VFDQLLKLTIDVDMP

-535 SKSNLEPS
+535 SKSNVEPS

-565 TFDEMTSR
+565 TFDEMTSQ
-573 GVAPSRETCEI
+573 GVSPSRETCEI

-607 RGLAPRKSTY
+607 KGLAPRKSTY

-743 ATKALTLLDEMLEKS
+743 ATKALSLLDEMLEKS

-794 IENRGGTGSSD
+794 IENRGGLGSSD

-821 GPGGAEAAVAAVALE
+821 GPGGAEAAVSAVALE

-851 SLLDSERVEL
+851 SFIDSDRVEL
-861 AIELFKS
+861 AIELFQS
-868 DEARRVCMYDDI
+868 EEARRVCQYDDI
-880 DEALWKNG
+880 DEALWKND

-914 CENSSSKGGGKTFA
+914 CESSSSKGNRTFA
-928 NLPDEICIN
+928 DLPNEICIN

-950 VARAAGVNCDTE
+950 VARAAGVKCDTE
-962 ERGSS
+962 EQGSA

-972 PKSSLKSLLKV
+972 PKSSLKSFMKV

>member
-1 VTRTGFILIRL
+1 MRVPLSDGRRRFGE
-12 QKLGALA
+12 
-19 LKKKKKKRAL
+19 KKKK
-29 FENTQPPDSAQKKHH
+29 TQ
-44 AKAVVVD
+44 
-51 FIVVIVIIMRAA
+51 RCA
-63 SSLSASCSYSSKMK
+63 S
-77 SSAFAPQQR
+77 R
-86 FFPATKK
+86 
-93 TTRSEE
+93 
-99 ITSSRILFVGARR
+99 
-112 KDGRRT
+112 
-118 NASSSR
+118 NASSGGSSR
-124 EKRLAFSPGA
+124 SPF
-134 ATRALNK
+134 
-141 NAAAFGNNNVVLF
+141 FGNVF
-154 SSYEEEEEDSE
+154 ASSSFDDDDDSE
-165 DEETK
+165 DEEVLK
-170 REKMEAIQYAMQSF
+170 RERLEAVQFAMQSF
-184 DVSSD
+184 DVSD
-189 ENFLPSSPP
+189 ETFNA
-198 SLGGGGG
+198 GVKVAE
-205 DGGEEDQALK
+205 EEDDRDDALK
-215 TNVMEFVGAVR
+215 TNVAEFVGAVR
-226 GGSNKNGAR
+226 GGSSSSSGRGGGGGRRKSKDERGSGAGNNKNAAR
-235 RNGGKKND
+235 EERQK
-243 EGAGVVG
+243 
-250 RRGRGR
+250 R
-256 YGNDVTREQRRQRGQ
+256 QRRP
-271 KPNNGALVAREK
+271 KSSNIANVARET

-294 KVRAVFMGSMDDEDE
+294 KVRAVFMGSMDDDDDNNEREEENED
-309 DDGKKDDMNDE
+309 GG
-320 SFETRFE
+320 SFGGTRFE

-332 SDVVKTSV
+332 SEVLKTSSV
-340 SSEKTNGEKINV
+340 SDDKTTNGEIIDV
-352 PRIEQRDV
+352 PRIEQRD
-360 NSNREAV
+360 NNNDKEAV
-367 LLPFLNENR
+367 LLTFLNENR

-432 IACKNAGTP
+432 IACRNAGTP

-452 MSGIEVSKRTMLL
+452 TSGIEVSKRTMLL
-465 TIECAVKAKK
+465 TMECAVKAKK

-487 ERGWTLSPK
+487 EQGWTLSPK
-496 IFDQLLKLTIDVDMP
+496 VFDQLLKLTIDVDMP

-535 SKSNLEPS
+535 SKSNVEPS

-565 TFDEMTSR
+565 TFDEMTSQ
-573 GVAPSRETCEI
+573 GVSPSRETCEI

-743 ATKALTLLDEMLEKS
+743 ATKALSLLDEMLEKS

-794 IENRGGTGSSD
+794 IENRGGLGSSN

-821 GPGGAEAAVAAVALE
+821 GPGGAEAAVSAVALE

-851 SLLDSERVEL
+851 SFIDSDRVEL
-861 AIELFKS
+861 AIELFQS
-868 DEARRVCMYDDI
+868 EEARRVCQYDDI
-880 DEALWKNG
+880 DEALWKND

-914 CENSSSKGGGKTFA
+914 CESSSSKGNRTFA
-928 NLPDEICIN
+928 DLPNEICIN

-950 VARAAGVNCDTE
+950 VARAAGVKCDTE
-962 ERGSS
+962 EQGSA

-972 PKSSLKSLLKV
+972 PKSSLKSFMKV

>member
-1 VTRTGFILIRL
+1 MRASSGGTKTSRLVNRTTMRVPLSDGRRRF
-12 QKLGALA
+12 GE
-19 LKKKKKKRAL
+19 KKKK
-29 FENTQPPDSAQKKHH
+29 TQ
-44 AKAVVVD
+44 
-51 FIVVIVIIMRAA
+51 RCA
-63 SSLSASCSYSSKMK
+63 S
-77 SSAFAPQQR
+77 R
-86 FFPATKK
+86 
-93 TTRSEE
+93 
-99 ITSSRILFVGARR
+99 
-112 KDGRRT
+112 
-118 NASSSR
+118 NASSGGSSR
-124 EKRLAFSPGA
+124 SPF
-134 ATRALNK
+134 
-141 NAAAFGNNNVVLF
+141 FGNVF
-154 SSYEEEEEDSE
+154 ASSSFDDDDDSE
-165 DEETK
+165 DEEVLK
-170 REKMEAIQYAMQSF
+170 RERLEAVQFAMQSF
-184 DVSSD
+184 DVSD
-189 ENFLPSSPP
+189 ETFNA
-198 SLGGGGG
+198 GVKVAEE
-205 DGGEEDQALK
+205 EEDREDALK
-215 TNVMEFVGAVR
+215 TNVAEFVGAVR
-226 GGSNKNGAR
+226 GGSSSSSGRGGGGGRRKSKDERGSGAGNNKNAAR
-235 RNGGKKND
+235 EERQK
-243 EGAGVVG
+243 
-250 RRGRGR
+250 R
-256 YGNDVTREQRRQRGQ
+256 QRRP
-271 KPNNGALVAREK
+271 KSSNIANVARET

-294 KVRAVFMGSMDDEDE
+294 KVRAVFMGSMDDDDDNNEREGENED
-309 DDGKKDDMNDE
+309 GG
-320 SFETRFE
+320 SFGGTRFE

-332 SDVVKTSV
+332 SEVLKTSSV
-340 SSEKTNGEKINV
+340 SDDKTTNGEIIDV
-352 PRIEQRDV
+352 PRIEQRD
-360 NSNREAV
+360 NNNDKEAV
-367 LLPFLNENR
+367 LLTFLNENR

-423 VESTYVAVM
+423 VESTYAAVM
-432 IACKNAGTP
+432 IACRNAGTP

-452 MSGIEVSKRTMLL
+452 TSGIEVSKRTMLL
-465 TIECAVKAKK
+465 TMECAVKAKK

-487 ERGWTLSPK
+487 EQGWTLSPK
-496 IFDQLLKLTIDVDMP
+496 VFDQLLKLTIDVDMP

-535 SKSNLEPS
+535 SKSNVEPS

-565 TFDEMTSR
+565 TFDEMTSQ
-573 GVAPSRETCEI
+573 GVSPSRETCEI

-607 RGLAPRKSTY
+607 KGLAPRKSTY

-743 ATKALTLLDEMLEKS
+743 ATKALSLLDEMLEKS

-794 IENRGGTGSSD
+794 IENRGGLGSSD

-821 GPGGAEAAVAAVALE
+821 GPGGAEAAVSAVALE

-851 SLLDSERVEL
+851 SFIDSDRVEL
-861 AIELFKS
+861 AIELFQS
-868 DEARRVCMYDDI
+868 EEARRVCQYDDI
-880 DEALWKNG
+880 DEALWRND

-914 CENSSSKGGGKTFA
+914 CESSSSKGNRTFA
-928 NLPDEICIN
+928 DLPNEICIN

-950 VARAAGVNCDTE
+950 VARAAGVKCDTE
-962 ERGSS
+962 EQGSA

-972 PKSSLKSLLKV
+972 PKSSLKSFMKV

>member
-1 VTRTGFILIRL
+1 L
-12 QKLGALA
+12 
-19 LKKKKKKRAL
+19 
-29 FENTQPPDSAQKKHH
+29 E
-44 AKAVVVD
+44 AVQ
-51 FIVVIVIIMRAA
+51 F
-63 SSLSASCSYSSKMK
+63 
-77 SSAFAPQQR
+77 
-86 FFPATKK
+86 
-93 TTRSEE
+93 
-99 ITSSRILFVGARR
+99 
-112 KDGRRT
+112 
-118 NASSSR
+118 
-124 EKRLAFSPGA
+124 
-134 ATRALNK
+134 
-141 NAAAFGNNNVVLF
+141 
-154 SSYEEEEEDSE
+154 
-165 DEETK
+165 
-170 REKMEAIQYAMQSF
+170 AMQSF
-184 DVSSD
+184 DVSD
-189 ENFLPSSPP
+189 ETFNA
-198 SLGGGGG
+198 GVKVAE
-205 DGGEEDQALK
+205 EEDDRDDALK
-215 TNVMEFVGAVR
+215 TNVAEFVGAVR
-226 GGSNKNGAR
+226 GGSSSSSGRGGGGGRRKSKDERGSGAGNNKNAAR
-235 RNGGKKND
+235 EERQK
-243 EGAGVVG
+243 
-250 RRGRGR
+250 R
-256 YGNDVTREQRRQRGQ
+256 QRRP
-271 KPNNGALVAREK
+271 KSSNIANVARET

-294 KVRAVFMGSMDDEDE
+294 KVRAVFMGSMDDDDDNNEREEENED
-309 DDGKKDDMNDE
+309 GG
-320 SFETRFE
+320 SFGGTRFE

-332 SDVVKTSV
+332 SEVLKTSSV
-340 SSEKTNGEKINV
+340 SDDKTTNGEIIDV
-352 PRIEQRDV
+352 PRIEQRD
-360 NSNREAV
+360 NNNDKEAV
-367 LLPFLNENR
+367 LLTFLNENR

-432 IACKNAGTP
+432 IACRNAGTP

-452 MSGIEVSKRTMLL
+452 TSGIEVSKRTMLL
-465 TIECAVKAKK
+465 TMECAVKAKK

-487 ERGWTLSPK
+487 EQGWTLSPK
-496 IFDQLLKLTIDVDMP
+496 VFDQLLKLTIDVDMP

-535 SKSNLEPS
+535 SKSNVEPS

-565 TFDEMTSR
+565 TFDEMTSQ
-573 GVAPSRETCEI
+573 GVSPSRETCEI

-743 ATKALTLLDEMLEKS
+743 ATKALSLLDEMLEKS

-794 IENRGGTGSSD
+794 IENRGGLRSSD

-821 GPGGAEAAVAAVALE
+821 GPGGAEAAVSAVALE

-851 SLLDSERVEL
+851 SFIDSDRVEL
-861 AIELFKS
+861 AIELFQS
-868 DEARRVCMYDDI
+868 EEARRVCQYDDI
-880 DEALWKNG
+880 DEALWKND

-914 CENSSSKGGGKTFA
+914 CESSSSKGNRTFA
-928 NLPDEICIN
+928 DLPNEICIN

-950 VARAAGVNCDTE
+950 VARAAGVKCDTE
-962 ERGSS
+962 EQGSA

-972 PKSSLKSLLKV
+972 PKSSLKSFMKV

>member
-1 VTRTGFILIRL
+1 L
-12 QKLGALA
+12 
-19 LKKKKKKRAL
+19 
-29 FENTQPPDSAQKKHH
+29 E
-44 AKAVVVD
+44 AVQ
-51 FIVVIVIIMRAA
+51 F
-63 SSLSASCSYSSKMK
+63 
-77 SSAFAPQQR
+77 
-86 FFPATKK
+86 
-93 TTRSEE
+93 
-99 ITSSRILFVGARR
+99 
-112 KDGRRT
+112 
-118 NASSSR
+118 
-124 EKRLAFSPGA
+124 
-134 ATRALNK
+134 
-141 NAAAFGNNNVVLF
+141 
-154 SSYEEEEEDSE
+154 
-165 DEETK
+165 
-170 REKMEAIQYAMQSF
+170 AMQSF
-184 DVSSD
+184 DVSD
-189 ENFLPSSPP
+189 ETFNA
-198 SLGGGGG
+198 GVKVAE
-205 DGGEEDQALK
+205 EEDDRDDALK
-215 TNVMEFVGAVR
+215 TNVAEFVGAVR
-226 GGSNKNGAR
+226 GGSSSSSGRGGGGGRRKSKDERGSGAGNNKNAAR
-235 RNGGKKND
+235 EERQK
-243 EGAGVVG
+243 
-250 RRGRGR
+250 R
-256 YGNDVTREQRRQRGQ
+256 QRRP
-271 KPNNGALVAREK
+271 KSSNIANVARET

-294 KVRAVFMGSMDDEDE
+294 KVRAVFMGSMDDDDDNNEREEENED
-309 DDGKKDDMNDE
+309 GG
-320 SFETRFE
+320 SFGGTRFE

-332 SDVVKTSV
+332 SEVLKTSSV
-340 SSEKTNGEKINV
+340 SDDKTTNGEIIDV
-352 PRIEQRDV
+352 PRIEQRD
-360 NSNREAV
+360 NNNDKEAV
-367 LLPFLNENR
+367 LLTFLNENR

-432 IACKNAGTP
+432 IACRNAGTP

-452 MSGIEVSKRTMLL
+452 TSGIEVSKRTMLL
-465 TIECAVKAKK
+465 TMECAVKAKK

-487 ERGWTLSPK
+487 EQGWTLSPK
-496 IFDQLLKLTIDVDMP
+496 VFDQLLKLTIDVDMP

-535 SKSNLEPS
+535 SKSNVEPS

-565 TFDEMTSR
+565 TFDEMTSQ
-573 GVAPSRETCEI
+573 GVSPSRETCEI

-743 ATKALTLLDEMLEKS
+743 ATKALSLLDEMLEKS

-794 IENRGGTGSSD
+794 IENRGGLGSSD

-821 GPGGAEAAVAAVALE
+821 GPGGAEAAVSAVALE

-851 SLLDSERVEL
+851 SFIDSDRVEL
-861 AIELFKS
+861 AIELFQS
-868 DEARRVCMYDDI
+868 EEARRVCQYDDI
-880 DEALWKNG
+880 DEALWKND

-914 CENSSSKGGGKTFA
+914 CESSSSKGNRTFA
-928 NLPDEICIN
+928 DLPNEICIN

-950 VARAAGVNCDTE
+950 VARAAGLKCDTE
-962 ERGSS
+962 EQGSA

-972 PKSSLKSLLKV
+972 PKSSLKSFMKV

>member
-1 VTRTGFILIRL
+1 MSVPLSDGRRRFGE
-12 QKLGALA
+12 
-19 LKKKKKKRAL
+19 KKKKIQRC
-29 FENTQPPDSAQKKHH
+29 
-44 AKAVVVD
+44 
-51 FIVVIVIIMRAA
+51 A
-63 SSLSASCSYSSKMK
+63 S
-77 SSAFAPQQR
+77 R
-86 FFPATKK
+86 
-93 TTRSEE
+93 
-99 ITSSRILFVGARR
+99 
-112 KDGRRT
+112 
-118 NASSSR
+118 NASSGGSSR
-124 EKRLAFSPGA
+124 SPF
-134 ATRALNK
+134 
-141 NAAAFGNNNVVLF
+141 FGNVF
-154 SSYEEEEEDSE
+154 ASSSFDDDDDSE
-165 DEETK
+165 DEEVLK
-170 REKMEAIQYAMQSF
+170 RERLEAVQFAMQSF
-184 DVSSD
+184 DVSD
-189 ENFLPSSPP
+189 ETFVA
-198 SLGGGGG
+198 GEKVAE
-205 DGGEEDQALK
+205 EEDREDALK
-215 TNVMEFVGAVR
+215 TNVAEFVGAVR
-226 GGSNKNGAR
+226 GGSSSSSGRGGGGGRRKSNDERGSGAGNNKNAAR
-235 RNGGKKND
+235 EERQK
-243 EGAGVVG
+243 
-250 RRGRGR
+250 R
-256 YGNDVTREQRRQRGQ
+256 QRRP
-271 KPNNGALVAREK
+271 KSSNIANVARET

-294 KVRAVFMGSMDDEDE
+294 KVRAVFMGSMDDDDDNNEREEENED
-309 DDGKKDDMNDE
+309 GG
-320 SFETRFE
+320 SFGGTRFE

-332 SDVVKTSV
+332 SEVLKTSSV
-340 SSEKTNGEKINV
+340 SDDKTTNGEKIDV
-352 PRIEQRDV
+352 PRIEQRDNN
-360 NSNREAV
+360 NSKEAV
-367 LLPFLNENR
+367 LLTFLNENR

-432 IACKNAGTP
+432 IACRNAGTP

-452 MSGIEVSKRTMLL
+452 TSGIEVSKRTMLL
-465 TIECAVKAKK
+465 TMECAVKAKK

-487 ERGWTLSPK
+487 EQGWTVSPK
-496 IFDQLLKLTIDVDMP
+496 VFDQLLKLTIDVDMP

-535 SKSNLEPS
+535 SKSNVEPS

-565 TFDEMTSR
+565 TFDEMTSQ
-573 GVAPSRETCEI
+573 GVSPSRETCEI

-743 ATKALTLLDEMLEKS
+743 ATKALSLLDEMLEKS

-794 IENRGGTGSSD
+794 IENRGGLGSSD

-821 GPGGAEAAVAAVALE
+821 GPGGAEAAVSAVALE

-851 SLLDSERVEL
+851 SFIDSDRVEL
-861 AIELFKS
+861 AIELFQS
-868 DEARRVCMYDDI
+868 EEARRVCQYDDI
-880 DEALWKNG
+880 DEALWKND

-914 CENSSSKGGGKTFA
+914 CESSSSKGNRTFA
-928 NLPDEICIN
+928 DLPNEICIN

-950 VARAAGVNCDTE
+950 VARAAGVKCDTE
-962 ERGSS
+962 EQGSA

-972 PKSSLKSLLKV
+972 PKSSLKSFMKV

>member
-1 VTRTGFILIRL
+1 MRVPLSDGRRRFGE
-12 QKLGALA
+12 
-19 LKKKKKKRAL
+19 KKKK
-29 FENTQPPDSAQKKHH
+29 TQ
-44 AKAVVVD
+44 
-51 FIVVIVIIMRAA
+51 RCA
-63 SSLSASCSYSSKMK
+63 S
-77 SSAFAPQQR
+77 R
-86 FFPATKK
+86 
-93 TTRSEE
+93 
-99 ITSSRILFVGARR
+99 
-112 KDGRRT
+112 
-118 NASSSR
+118 NASSGGSSR
-124 EKRLAFSPGA
+124 SPF
-134 ATRALNK
+134 
-141 NAAAFGNNNVVLF
+141 FGNVF
-154 SSYEEEEEDSE
+154 ASSSFDDDDDSE
-165 DEETK
+165 DEEVLK
-170 REKMEAIQYAMQSF
+170 RERLEAVQFAMQSF
-184 DVSSD
+184 DVSD
-189 ENFLPSSPP
+189 ETFNA
-198 SLGGGGG
+198 GVKVAE
-205 DGGEEDQALK
+205 EEDREDALK
-215 TNVMEFVGAVR
+215 TNVAEFVGAVR
-226 GGSNKNGAR
+226 GGSSSSSGRGGGGGRRKSKDERGSGAGNNKNAAR
-235 RNGGKKND
+235 EERQK
-243 EGAGVVG
+243 
-250 RRGRGR
+250 R
-256 YGNDVTREQRRQRGQ
+256 QRRP
-271 KPNNGALVAREK
+271 KSSNIANVARET

-294 KVRAVFMGSMDDEDE
+294 KVRAVFMGSMDDDDDNNEREGENED
-309 DDGKKDDMNDE
+309 GG
-320 SFETRFE
+320 SFGGTRFE

-332 SDVVKTSV
+332 SEVLKTSSV
-340 SSEKTNGEKINV
+340 SDDKTTNGEIIDV
-352 PRIEQRDV
+352 PRIEQRD
-360 NSNREAV
+360 NNNDKEAV
-367 LLPFLNENR
+367 LLTFLNENR

-432 IACKNAGTP
+432 IACRNAGTP

-452 MSGIEVSKRTMLL
+452 TSGIEVSKRTMLL
-465 TIECAVKAKK
+465 TMECAVKAKK

-487 ERGWTLSPK
+487 EQGWTLSPK
-496 IFDQLLKLTIDVDMP
+496 VFDQLLKLTIDVDMP

-535 SKSNLEPS
+535 SKSNVEPS

-565 TFDEMTSR
+565 TFDEMTSQ
-573 GVAPSRETCEI
+573 GVSPSRETCEI

-607 RGLAPRKSTY
+607 KGLAPRKSTY

-743 ATKALTLLDEMLEKS
+743 ATKALSLLDEMLEKS

-794 IENRGGTGSSD
+794 IENRGGLGSSD

-821 GPGGAEAAVAAVALE
+821 GPGGAEAAVSAVALE

-851 SLLDSERVEL
+851 SFIDSDRVEL
-861 AIELFKS
+861 AIELFQS
-868 DEARRVCMYDDI
+868 EEARRVCQYDDI
-880 DEALWKNG
+880 DEALWKND

-914 CENSSSKGGGKTFA
+914 CESSSSKGNRTFA
-928 NLPDEICIN
+928 DLPNEICIN

-950 VARAAGVNCDTE
+950 VARAAGVKCDTE
-962 ERGSS
+962 EQGSA

-972 PKSSLKSLLKV
+972 PKSSLKSFMKV

>member
-1 VTRTGFILIRL
+1 L
-12 QKLGALA
+12 
-19 LKKKKKKRAL
+19 
-29 FENTQPPDSAQKKHH
+29 E
-44 AKAVVVD
+44 AVQ
-51 FIVVIVIIMRAA
+51 F
-63 SSLSASCSYSSKMK
+63 
-77 SSAFAPQQR
+77 
-86 FFPATKK
+86 
-93 TTRSEE
+93 
-99 ITSSRILFVGARR
+99 
-112 KDGRRT
+112 
-118 NASSSR
+118 
-124 EKRLAFSPGA
+124 
-134 ATRALNK
+134 
-141 NAAAFGNNNVVLF
+141 
-154 SSYEEEEEDSE
+154 
-165 DEETK
+165 
-170 REKMEAIQYAMQSF
+170 AMQSF
-184 DVSSD
+184 DVSD
-189 ENFLPSSPP
+189 ETFNA
-198 SLGGGGG
+198 GVKVAEE
-205 DGGEEDQALK
+205 EEDREDALK
-215 TNVMEFVGAVR
+215 TNVAEFVGAVR
-226 GGSNKNGAR
+226 GGSSSSSGRGGGGGRRKSKDERGSGAGNNKNAAR
-235 RNGGKKND
+235 EERQK
-243 EGAGVVG
+243 
-250 RRGRGR
+250 R
-256 YGNDVTREQRRQRGQ
+256 QRRP
-271 KPNNGALVAREK
+271 KSSNIANVARET

-294 KVRAVFMGSMDDEDE
+294 KVRAVFMGSMDDDDDNNEREGENED
-309 DDGKKDDMNDE
+309 GG
-320 SFETRFE
+320 SFGGTRFE

-332 SDVVKTSV
+332 SEVLKTSSV
-340 SSEKTNGEKINV
+340 SDDKTTNGEIIDV
-352 PRIEQRDV
+352 PRIEQRD
-360 NSNREAV
+360 NNNDKEAV
-367 LLPFLNENR
+367 LLTFLNENR

-432 IACKNAGTP
+432 IACRNAGTP

-452 MSGIEVSKRTMLL
+452 TSGIEVSKRTMLL
-465 TIECAVKAKK
+465 TMECAVKAKK

-487 ERGWTLSPK
+487 EQGWTLSPK
-496 IFDQLLKLTIDVDMP
+496 VFDQLLKLTIDVDMP

-535 SKSNLEPS
+535 SKSNVEPS

-565 TFDEMTSR
+565 TFDEMTSQ
-573 GVAPSRETCEI
+573 GVSPSRETCEI

-607 RGLAPRKSTY
+607 KGLAPRKSTY

-743 ATKALTLLDEMLEKS
+743 ATKALSLLDEMLEKS

-794 IENRGGTGSSD
+794 IENRGGLGSSD

-821 GPGGAEAAVAAVALE
+821 GPGGAEAAVSAVALE

-851 SLLDSERVEL
+851 SFIDSDRVEL
-861 AIELFKS
+861 AIELFQS
-868 DEARRVCMYDDI
+868 EEARRVCQYDDI
-880 DEALWKNG
+880 DEALWKND

-914 CENSSSKGGGKTFA
+914 CESSSSKGNRTFA
-928 NLPDEICIN
+928 DLPNEICIN

-950 VARAAGVNCDTE
+950 VARAAGVKCDTE
-962 ERGSS
+962 EQGSA

-972 PKSSLKSLLKV
+972 PKSSLKSFMKV

>member
-1 VTRTGFILIRL
+1 MRVPLSDGRRRFGE
-12 QKLGALA
+12 
-19 LKKKKKKRAL
+19 KKKK
-29 FENTQPPDSAQKKHH
+29 TQ
-44 AKAVVVD
+44 
-51 FIVVIVIIMRAA
+51 RCA
-63 SSLSASCSYSSKMK
+63 S
-77 SSAFAPQQR
+77 R
-86 FFPATKK
+86 
-93 TTRSEE
+93 
-99 ITSSRILFVGARR
+99 
-112 KDGRRT
+112 
-118 NASSSR
+118 NASSGGSSR
-124 EKRLAFSPGA
+124 SPF
-134 ATRALNK
+134 
-141 NAAAFGNNNVVLF
+141 FGNVF
-154 SSYEEEEEDSE
+154 ASSSFDDDDDSE
-165 DEETK
+165 DEEVLK
-170 REKMEAIQYAMQSF
+170 RERLEAVQFAMQSF
-184 DVSSD
+184 DVSD
-189 ENFLPSSPP
+189 ETFNA
-198 SLGGGGG
+198 GVKVAE
-205 DGGEEDQALK
+205 EEDDRDDALK
-215 TNVMEFVGAVR
+215 TNVAEFVGAVR
-226 GGSNKNGAR
+226 GGSSSSSGRGGGGGRRKSKDERGSGAGNNKNAAR
-235 RNGGKKND
+235 EERQK
-243 EGAGVVG
+243 
-250 RRGRGR
+250 R
-256 YGNDVTREQRRQRGQ
+256 QRRP
-271 KPNNGALVAREK
+271 KSSNIANVARET

-294 KVRAVFMGSMDDEDE
+294 KVRAVFMGSMDDDDDNNEREEENED
-309 DDGKKDDMNDE
+309 GG
-320 SFETRFE
+320 SFGGTRFE

-332 SDVVKTSV
+332 SEVLKTSSV
-340 SSEKTNGEKINV
+340 SDDKTTNGEIIDV
-352 PRIEQRDV
+352 PRIEQRD
-360 NSNREAV
+360 NNNDKEAV
-367 LLPFLNENR
+367 LLTFLNENR

-432 IACKNAGTP
+432 IACRNAGTP

-452 MSGIEVSKRTMLL
+452 TSGIEVSKRTMLL
-465 TIECAVKAKK
+465 TMECAVKAKK

-487 ERGWTLSPK
+487 EQGWTLSPK
-496 IFDQLLKLTIDVDMP
+496 VFDQLLKLTIDVDMP

-535 SKSNLEPS
+535 SKSNVEPS

-565 TFDEMTSR
+565 TFDEMTSQ
-573 GVAPSRETCEI
+573 GVSPSRETCEI

-743 ATKALTLLDEMLEKS
+743 ATKALSLLDEMLEKS

-794 IENRGGTGSSD
+794 IENRGGLGSSD

-821 GPGGAEAAVAAVALE
+821 GPGGAEAAVSAVALE

-851 SLLDSERVEL
+851 SFIDSDRVEL
-861 AIELFKS
+861 AIELFRS
-868 DEARRVCMYDDI
+868 EEARRVCQYDDI
-880 DEALWKNG
+880 DEALWKND

-914 CENSSSKGGGKTFA
+914 CESSSSKGNRTFA
-928 NLPDEICIN
+928 DLPNEICIN

-950 VARAAGVNCDTE
+950 VARAAGVKCDTE
-962 ERGSS
+962 EQGSA

-972 PKSSLKSLLKV
+972 PKSSLKSFMKV

>member
-1 VTRTGFILIRL
+1 MRVPLSDGRRRFGE
-12 QKLGALA
+12 
-19 LKKKKKKRAL
+19 KKKK
-29 FENTQPPDSAQKKHH
+29 TQ
-44 AKAVVVD
+44 
-51 FIVVIVIIMRAA
+51 RCA
-63 SSLSASCSYSSKMK
+63 S
-77 SSAFAPQQR
+77 R
-86 FFPATKK
+86 
-93 TTRSEE
+93 
-99 ITSSRILFVGARR
+99 
-112 KDGRRT
+112 
-118 NASSSR
+118 NASSGGSSR
-124 EKRLAFSPGA
+124 SPF
-134 ATRALNK
+134 
-141 NAAAFGNNNVVLF
+141 FGNVF
-154 SSYEEEEEDSE
+154 ASSSFDDDDDSE
-165 DEETK
+165 DEEVLK
-170 REKMEAIQYAMQSF
+170 RERLEAVQFAMQSF
-184 DVSSD
+184 DVSD
-189 ENFLPSSPP
+189 ETFNA
-198 SLGGGGG
+198 GVKVAE
-205 DGGEEDQALK
+205 EEDDRDDALK
-215 TNVMEFVGAVR
+215 TNVAEFVGAVR
-226 GGSNKNGAR
+226 GGSSSSSGRGGGGGRRKSKDERGSGAGNNKNAAR
-235 RNGGKKND
+235 EERQK
-243 EGAGVVG
+243 
-250 RRGRGR
+250 R
-256 YGNDVTREQRRQRGQ
+256 QRRP
-271 KPNNGALVAREK
+271 KSSNIANVARET

-294 KVRAVFMGSMDDEDE
+294 KVRAVFMGSMDDGDDNNEREEENED
-309 DDGKKDDMNDE
+309 GG
-320 SFETRFE
+320 SFGGTRFE

-332 SDVVKTSV
+332 SEVLKTSSV
-340 SSEKTNGEKINV
+340 SDDKTTNGEIIDV
-352 PRIEQRDV
+352 PRIEQRD
-360 NSNREAV
+360 NNNDKEAV
-367 LLPFLNENR
+367 LLTFLNENR

-432 IACKNAGTP
+432 IACRNAGTP

-452 MSGIEVSKRTMLL
+452 TSGIEVSKRTMLL
-465 TIECAVKAKK
+465 TMECAVKAKK

-487 ERGWTLSPK
+487 EQGWTLSPK
-496 IFDQLLKLTIDVDMP
+496 VFDQLLKLTIDVDMP

-535 SKSNLEPS
+535 SKSNVEPS

-565 TFDEMTSR
+565 TFDEMTSQ
-573 GVAPSRETCEI
+573 GVSPSRETCEI

-617 TALILSCAKA
+617 TALILSCARA

-702 ANGLRDAVRLYEYVL
+702 ANGLRDAIRLYEYVL

-743 ATKALTLLDEMLEKS
+743 ATKALSLLDEMLEKS

-794 IENRGGTGSSD
+794 IENRGGLGSSD

-821 GPGGAEAAVAAVALE
+821 GPGGAEAAVSAVALE

-851 SLLDSERVEL
+851 SFIDSDRVEL
-861 AIELFKS
+861 AIELFQS
-868 DEARRVCMYDDI
+868 EEARRVCQYDDI
-880 DEALWKNG
+880 DEALWKND

-914 CENSSSKGGGKTFA
+914 CESSSSKGNRTFA
-928 NLPDEICIN
+928 DLPNEICIN

-950 VARAAGVNCDTE
+950 VARAAGVKCDTE
-962 ERGSS
+962 EQGSA

-972 PKSSLKSLLKV
+972 PKSSLKSFMKV